1 MSAVGYASIPV
12 TLSFANAAKAVQSQL
27 KPQLDKLAK
36 DAAAGIDKNVGSA
49 VDAASKKVERARQ
62 REQKAT
68 EAATQAESKLK
79 AETEKREGA
88 LKRVETATLNLEMAQ
103 RKSTDAVAKAQGEY
117 DKLVSSG
124 TASAEQLAAA
134 ERKIADARDK
144 GKADVLKRET
154 QLDNAR
160 SALTTQ
166 TQRVADAEVKMASA
180 KDKAAGASERVL
192 SATKQ
197 LDEAQAQAERSSKGL
212 SGALASMGDAAT
224 DAAEK
229 SGGLGQKLM
238 DGFKTVGKGALLGV
252 GAKAGTM
259 VMDGVHTAMS
269 KGFDRLQSIEQAEKM
284 LEGLGHSATTV
295 DTIMDNAMTSV
306 KGTAYGFG
314 EAASM
319 AATFVGAGVKEGDE
333 LTRVLKLVGDTA
345 AITGSDFQE
354 MGSIWTKVAS
364 NQKLSTEEMNQLMD
378 RGLGLLPALQEKYGV
393 TAEEARKMVSEGK
406 ISFEDFASAMEGM
419 VGGSAQKMGETFSGS
434 LSNMNA
440 ALGRFGAKL
449 LEPVFANAPAVFA
462 AVGAAV
468 DELGKKLEPV
478 ITQISEWLAPKMQF
492 LAETVVPMLAD
503 AFLGVI
509 DKLISM
515 GEWVQRNSEW
525 LGPLVAA
532 IGGAVAGFAA
542 VEGAMVAASKAVTL
556 VTNGVKLLTL
566 AMDVNPVVLL
576 IGAIAGLVA
585 GLVYFFKKTE
595 TGQRLWGQF
604 MDSLHQAADWMVST
618 FGPIFEAVGDTVGR
632 VFGTIKDTA
641 GEVFNILFRGD
652 FTGGGKLFGLGDES
666 SGTVDFLFR
675 VRDAAVTVKDGV
687 VAAFQWMQ
695 DKWAEFSTG
704 VGQFYE
710 TWIAPVWE
718 AFQVATVVLST
729 VVAGEWQKIGDSAQ
743 SMWGVVSP
751 IFGFFLQGW
760 QVLSEGVAAIG
771 STVIEAVWL
780 SIQAAAQAMWDV
792 LQGVFEQIKIG
803 FQIVGDVLQ
812 SVWEN
817 VIAPVFGLFRDGA
830 GLTADILTGNFDN
843 IGNRFQ
849 SMGDHLHQV
858 VTGPI
863 SVAKDIFV
871 ALVTAMGRT
880 MDNFKATAAQ
890 AVAGVVAKMQEMVG
904 VLKRI
909 PDQVRQIFANAG
921 HWLVDSGRQ
930 MIQGFIDGISSMAG
944 AVGRAVSS
952 VIPHNLGGLVGFSGG
967 GLAGFAEGGVLPD
980 VPGVSRQ
987 VRDPILGVNSG
998 GVPVARV
1005 EPGEFIVN
1013 REATAKHL
1021 PLLRAINSGR
1031 INPAQ
1036 GDLGLPRYAN
1046 GGVVS
1051 ARQLLAFAG
1060 GQRVNGQQAPCSLE
1074 GIPYVW
1080 GGGLLA
1086 NWGDCSGA
1094 MSGLAALAAGVS
1106 VAGRKFATGTEG
1118 QWLGSN
1124 GFTRGTSSGRNAFE
1138 IGYFNGG
1145 PYGGHTAGTIF
1156 DENGVATNVEMGGG
1170 RGNGQIGGRAAGS
1183 RHSQFTDRY
1192 FINLPAA
1199 AGGAAQ
1205 VVSTSVDGV
1214 TLAAVPEKS
1223 MGSAKT
1229 YQIDWGTASQLGSKY
1244 DTDTHRDA
1252 ALREYLNRRAKVYDT
1267 GGILP
1272 TGGVAVN
1279 LGKPELVFPA
1289 QATTAML
1296 QMARQTPQ
1304 FAAAMEQLSAAAPEL
1319 AAAVDKF
1326 TDLDYGVI
1334 AEEMT
1339 AAWRNED
1346 FGYGE
1351 LARAIGDEAAER
1363 VVTELAFIG
1372 DQIRDMQDGSNIRAY
1387 LADLRPSEAVGL
1399 ADQAGQIVGVKGIN
1413 STFGGVAKAY
1423 ESLQDAAV
1431 MQVDAADAV
1440 TQSEKNLADARKQQ
1454 AEMLKEAGAD
1464 PELSTKT
1471 QRKLE
1476 DSERKLAEAR
1486 KTGDPKKIADAE
1498 RGLARTRE
1506 DAQAE
1511 LEKSGVKN
1519 ADQLVKASE
1528 AVTAAEQDH
1537 EKALGVVQMA
1547 ARATGQAQIAMALEV
1562 AEMVVKIGKQLCEL
1576 ANKITTWIS
1585 GIRTQT
1591 RAAVWELT
1599 KSWSELAGVV
1609 DQHRGMVAQL
1619 QMQLV
1624 TAALDVIG
1632 KSMEM
1637 RTAQVDVVRAQLE
1650 GAKNVA
1656 EAEAALQGERD
1667 KVMGKQKWNF
1677 RDMSLEYDRFR
1688 QGYRDGINEQIAGMS
1703 QLSVQER
1710 DRIMATIGGVGRLSE
1725 EERARLAD
1733 AVAGISDLSAEE
1745 RARIVNAINGNGELT
1760 AADRARLSAA
1770 IAGMAELSSEERAR
1784 MQSALTGIGSVSAR
1798 ERDRITAAM
1807 DGLVTL
1813 TAEERARLS
1822 ASVAG
1827 MSELSERE
1835 RARVMVSLNGVGQ
1848 LADEERDRVRQ
1859 AVRSF
1864 DDLTAGE
1871 RERINAALA
1880 GVGEL
1885 TAGERSR
1892 VANAI
1897 ANMSDLSAEESE
1909 RIIRAI
1915 NGVSE
1920 VAQEERLRV
1929 AAALTGI
1936 GSIHGKQEDLTSQI
1950 IANADREGLA
1960 AQLSLDAKLAAQK
1973 AADDAYIASVNGR
1986 EVGERE
1992 LHQMYKLQLAEQLVG
2007 EQAFQ
2012 ALKDASLDKQLEW
2025 QARVDK
2031 AAQLGL
2037 EAELKA
2043 RAVVTP
2049 EILALQR
2056 EVYAAEFAQQKSIL
2070 DAQIKGIEA
2079 TFAQQQ
2085 ALVTMGRLQED
2096 LVRQQAELD
2105 RLSGQTMGM
2114 NQGQAIVME
2123 EIARLEAQNAE
2134 IMGKRNSAGAK
2145 ARNALGRMFDW
2156 NGDGNRGRNTWSV
2169 ERKQYDAQIAANNAQ
2184 IEELKKSQYASGA
2197 FTPAQQ
2203 REIDKATKLAAKY
2216 FAQGNE
2222 AAAKAALQA
2231 SPLGN
2236 AQRTLEVSATNKRI
2250 TDWEKQQRDLQRE
2263 QQDMLAEFKKNT
2275 QVIPLQWR
2283 SQELESRE
2291 SAQRYAADALRSEN
2305 AGVRD
2310 ALATLSRLE
2319 ESNAAELKQLR
2330 EKPTVVNLTVPGPRD
2345 GVTTIGEME
2354 DALVTLAD
2362 ELGATRTDVK
2372 RLNEAQRTSASDRV
2386 RAAIGR
2392 Y

>member
-1 MSAVGYASIPV
+1 MSAVGYASMPV

-62 REQKAT
+62 RETKAT

-88 LKRVETATLNLEMAQ
+88 LKRVEAATLNLETAQ
-103 RKSTDAVAKAQGEY
+103 RKSADAVAKAQAEY

-166 TQRVADAEVKMASA
+166 TQRVADAEVKLKGA
-180 KDKAAGASERVL
+180 KEKAAGASERVL

-212 SGALASMGDAAT
+212 SGALASMGDAASA
-224 DAAEK
+224 AAEK
-229 SGGLGQKLM
+229 SGGFLRSLGRGIGK
-238 DGFKTVGKGALLGV
+238 VGGLAAALAGLSGAV
-252 GAKAGTM
+252 GTM
-259 VMDGVHTAMS
+259 QAGFAKVTSIEDTTASLGILMGSAEQATKVMDSLQESNQGTPYSFDAWADAGKNLIAFGVEADKVSDIVT
-269 KGFDRLQSIEQAEKM
+269 
-284 LEGLGHSATTV
+284 GL
-295 DTIMDNAMTSV
+295 
-306 KGTAYGFG
+306 G
-314 EAASM
+314 EAASASGKGEDALNSM
-319 AATFVGAGVKEGDE
+319 ASAFGKAAASGKISMDTINSLAEGGVQG
-333 LTRVLKLVGDTA
+333 L
-345 AITGSDFQE
+345 AIMANHYGVT
-354 MGSIWTKVAS
+354 
-364 NQKLSTEEMNQLMD
+364 TEEMQKKISS
-378 RGLGLLPALQEKYGV
+378 GAIEA
-393 TAEEARKMVSEGK
+393 AEGIDILTKGILEGSEG
-406 ISFEDFASAMEGM
+406 IAGEIASMSG
-419 VGGSAQKMGETFSGS
+419 VMGQMAETTSGRIT
-434 LSNMNA
+434 NMKAAFNNA
-440 ALGRFGAKL
+440 AKAMFEEINPLIGALALKL
-449 LEPVFANAPAVFA
+449 TDFTYVSIDVFKEQLVPAIKEVVDA
-462 AVGAAV
+462 MKAV
-468 DELGKKLEPV
+468 
-478 ITQISEWLAPKMQF
+478 
-492 LAETVVPMLAD
+492 
-503 AFLGVI
+503 
-509 DKLISM
+509 
-515 GEWVQRNSEW
+515 GEWVSRNSDW
-525 LGPLVAA
+525 LGALAVSVGTLVGAYKLLVLQQEIMAA
-532 IGGAVAGFAA
+532 GGFVQWVA
-542 VEGAMVAASKAVTL
+542 KAVLQTNLWTVATNAQAAAQKALNL
-556 VTNGVKLLTL
+556 VMN
-566 AMDVNPVVLL
+566 ANPIMLVVT
-576 IGAIAGLVA
+576 AIAALTA
-585 GLVYFFKKTE
+585 GLVYFFTQTE
-595 TGQRLWGQF
+595 TGQRLWAQF
-604 MDSLHQAADWMVST
+604 TQFLQSAFQSASDAVVDAITWLIVKWNEAQQAWDAASAAMRAAADWLRDKFNEVITSIVLKFIEWQNNVNQVITVIKALFQQFADKVRESSNQAVSYVREIP
-618 FGPIFEAVGDTVGR
+618 GK
-632 VFGTIKDTA
+632 IKDA
-641 GEVFNILFRGD
+641 F
-652 FTGGGKLFGLGDES
+652 
-666 SGTVDFLFR
+666 SGAR
-675 VRDAAVTVKDGV
+675 
-687 VAAFQWMQ
+687 
-695 DKWAEFSTG
+695 S
-704 VGQFYE
+704 
-710 TWIAPVWE
+710 
-718 AFQVATVVLST
+718 
-729 VVAGEWQKIGDSAQ
+729 
-743 SMWGVVSP
+743 
-751 IFGFFLQGW
+751 
-760 QVLSEGVAAIG
+760 
-771 STVIEAVWL
+771 
-780 SIQAAAQAMWDV
+780 
-792 LQGVFEQIKIG
+792 
-803 FQIVGDVLQ
+803 
-812 SVWEN
+812 
-817 VIAPVFGLFRDGA
+817 
-830 GLTADILTGNFDN
+830 
-843 IGNRFQ
+843 
-849 SMGDHLHQV
+849 
-858 VTGPI
+858 
-863 SVAKDIFV
+863 
-871 ALVTAMGRT
+871 
-880 MDNFKATAAQ
+880 
-890 AVAGVVAKMQEMVG
+890 
-904 VLKRI
+904 
-909 PDQVRQIFANAG
+909 
-921 HWLVDSGRQ
+921 WLVDSGRQ
-930 MIQGFIDGISSMAG
+930 MIQGLIDGIQSMAG
-944 AVGRAVSS
+944 RVGDAVRWVVPDS
-952 VIPHNLGGLVGFSGG
+952 VERFIPGLHFGGVVP
-967 GLAGFAEGGVLPD
+967 GFARGGVLPD
-980 VPGVSRQ
+980 VPGIPRSA
-987 VRDPILGVNSG
+987 RDPILGVDGG

-1013 REATAKHL
+1013 REDTAKHL

-1036 GDLGLPRYAN
+1036 GDLGLPRFAN

-1051 ARQLLAFAG
+1051 ARQLLAFAD
-1060 GQRVNGQQAPCSLE
+1060 GQRVNGQQAPRSLE

-1118 QWLGSN
+1118 QWLGAN

-1138 IGYFNGG
+1138 IGYFNDSSRW
-1145 PYGGHTAGTIF
+1145 GGHTAGTIF
-1156 DENGVATNVEMGGG
+1156 DENGKAVNVEMGGG

-1183 RHSQFTDRY
+1183 RHPQFTDRY
-1192 FINLPAA
+1192 YINLPAA
-1199 AGGAAQ
+1199 AGAAVGAAAAE
-1205 VVSTSVDGV
+1205 VLSTSVEGV
-1214 TLAAVPEKS
+1214 TVAAPEKS
-1223 MGSAKT
+1223 LRQAKT
-1229 YQIDWGTASQLGSKY
+1229 YQIDWGTASQLASKY

-1252 ALREYLNRRAKVYDT
+1252 ALREYLSRRAKVYDT

-1279 LGKPELVFPA
+1279 LGKPELIFPA
-1289 QATTAML
+1289 EATTAML

-1304 FAAAMEQLSAAAPEL
+1304 FAQAMEQLAAAAPQL

-1334 AEEMT
+1334 AEEVT

-1363 VVTELAFIG
+1363 IVTEIAFIG
-1372 DQIRDMQDGSNIRAY
+1372 DQIRDMQDGSNMRAY
-1387 LADLRPSEAVGL
+1387 LANMRPSEAVGL
-1399 ADQAGQIVGVKGIN
+1399 ADQVGQLVGIKSIG
-1413 STFGGVAKAY
+1413 STFGGVAKGY
-1423 ESLQDAAV
+1423 EALQDAAV

-1440 TQSEKNLADARKQQ
+1440 TQAEKNLTDARREY
-1454 AEMLKEAGAD
+1454 AEMLKEAGGD
-1464 PELSTKT
+1464 PEVSVKT
-1471 QRKLE
+1471 TRKIE
-1476 DSERKLAEAR
+1476 DAERKLKEAKEAPR
-1486 KTGDPKKIADAE
+1486 AKNDKDGSAQAKKIADAE
-1498 RGLARTRE
+1498 RNLSRVRE
-1506 DAQAE
+1506 DAAAE
-1511 LEKSGVKN
+1511 LEKNGVKN

-1528 AVTAAEQDH
+1528 AVTAAEQER

-1562 AEMVVKIGKQLCEL
+1562 AEMVINIGKKIWDVVVKI
-1576 ANKITTWIS
+1576 ADWINN
-1585 GIRTQT
+1585 IRIQT
-1591 RAAVWELT
+1591 RTAVWELT
-1599 KSWSELAGVV
+1599 KSWSELTGVV
-1609 DQHRGMVAQL
+1609 DQHRDMVAQL

-1624 TAALDVIG
+1624 NAALDVIG

-1688 QGYRDGINEQIAGMS
+1688 QGYRDGINEQIAGMA

-1710 DRIMATIGGVGRLSE
+1710 DRIMATIGGVGRLSD
-1725 EERARLAD
+1725 EERARLVD
-1733 AVAGISDLSAEE
+1733 AVAGMSDLTVEE
-1745 RARIVNAINGNGELT
+1745 RERIVAAINGNGELT

-1770 IAGMAELSSEERAR
+1770 IAGMTDLSAADRER
-1784 MQSALTGIGSVSAR
+1784 MQSALTGIGSVTAR
-1798 ERDRITAAM
+1798 ERDRILSAM

-1848 LADEERDRVRQ
+1848 LTEGERDRVRQ
-1859 AVRSF
+1859 AVGSF

-1871 RERINAALA
+1871 RERINSALA
-1880 GVGEL
+1880 GVGTL
-1885 TAGERSR
+1885 TVEERAR

-1897 ANMSDLSAEESE
+1897 AGMSGLSEEERE
-1909 RIIRAI
+1909 RIIRAV

-1929 AAALTGI
+1929 VAALTGI
-1936 GSIHGKQEDLTSQI
+1936 GSIHGKEQDLTRQI
-1950 IANADREGLA
+1950 VANADKEGLA
-1960 AQLSLDAKLAAQK
+1960 AKLGLDAKLAAQK

-2012 ALKDASLDKQLEW
+2012 NLKDASLDAQLEW
-2025 QARVDK
+2025 QRRVDK

-2037 EAELKA
+2037 EHELKA
-2043 RAVVTP
+2043 RAAVTP

-2085 ALVTMGRLQED
+2085 ALVSMGRLQED
-2096 LVRQQAELD
+2096 LIRQQAELD

-2123 EIARLEAQNAE
+2123 EIARLQKENAE
-2134 IMGKRNSAGAK
+2134 ILGKRNSAAAG
-2145 ARNALGRMFDW
+2145 ARNFFGRIAPNSSW
-2156 NGDGNRGRNTWSV
+2156 GR
-2169 ERKQYDAQIAANNAQ
+2169 ERAQYDAAIAANNRQ
-2184 IEELKKSQYASGA
+2184 IEELKKSQYAKGA

-2203 REIDKATKLAAKY
+2203 RQIDAATKLAAKY

-2236 AQRTLEVSATNKRI
+2236 AQRSLEVNKTLSRI

-2263 QQDMLAEFKKNT
+2263 QKDMLAEFKKNT
-2275 QVIPLQWR
+2275 QIMPLQWR

-2291 SAQRYAADALRSEN
+2291 SAQRYAADALRSDN

-2330 EKPTVVNLTVPGPRD
+2330 EKPRVVNVTVPGPRD

-2354 DALVTLAD
+2354 DALVALAG
-2362 ELGATRTDVK
+2362 ELGVTRTDVK
-2372 RLNEAQRTSASDRV
+2372 RLNEARRTSASDRV

-2392 Y
+2392 

>member
-27 KPQLDKLAK
+27 KPQLDKLSK

-62 REQKAT
+62 RETKAA
-68 EAATQAESKLK
+68 EAATAAESKYH
-79 AETEKREGA
+79 AETVKREGV
-88 LKRVETATLNLEMAQ
+88 LKRVTAATLDLEMAQ
-103 RKSTDAVAKAQGEY
+103 RKSADAVAKAQGEY

-212 SGALASMGDAAT
+212 SGALASMGDAAA

-238 DGFKTVGKGALLGV
+238 DGFKTMGKGALLGV

-259 VMDGVHTAMS
+259 VMDGVHTAIS
-269 KGFDRLQSIEQAEKM
+269 KGMDRLGAIEQAETM
-284 LEGLGHSATTV
+284 LKGLGHDAASV
-295 DTIMDNAMTSV
+295 KSIMDSAAESVDGTSF
-306 KGTAYGFG
+306 GLG
-314 EAASM
+314 EAAGL
-319 AATFVGAGVKEGDE
+319 AATFSAAGVKEGDE

-345 AITGSDFQE
+345 AITGSDLGE
-354 MGSIWTKVAS
+354 VGSIWAKVAA
-364 NQKLSTEEMNQLMD
+364 NGKLSTEEMNQLLD
-378 RGLGLLPALQEKYGV
+378 RQLGLLPALQEHYGKSADEV
-393 TAEEARKMVSEGK
+393 RKMVTEGK
-406 ISFEDFASAMEGM
+406 VSFEDFADVMDEM
-419 VGGSAQKMGETFSGS
+419 VGGSAVTMGNTFSAS
-434 LSNMNA
+434 FKNMQS
-440 ALGRFGAKL
+440 ALGRVGATLLTPVFQNAPPIFNAVKDAL
-449 LEPVFANAPAVFA
+449 KELQAELEPVMEQVAARMAPA
-462 AVGAAV
+462 
-468 DELGKKLEPV
+468 
-478 ITQISEWLAPKMQF
+478 MQF
-492 LAETVVPMLAD
+492 IAETVVPSLVD
-503 AFLGVI
+503 GLLGVV
-509 DKLISM
+509 DKLIAM

-525 LGPLVAA
+525 LGPLAVAVGSAATFVAMFNGALGAALGTIGAAVKAFQLLSGAMALVAA
-532 IGGAVAGFAA
+532 NPIVATIAA
-542 VEGAMVAASKAVTL
+542 ITGLTAAL
-556 VTNGVKLLTL
+556 
-566 AMDVNPVVLL
+566 M
-576 IGAIAGLVA
+576 
-585 GLVYFFKKTE
+585 YFFKKTE

-604 MDSLHQAADWMVST
+604 MDSLHRAADWMVST

-760 QVLSEGVAAIG
+760 QVLSDGVAAIG

-780 SIQAAAQAMWDV
+780 SIQAAAQAMWAV

-803 FQIVGDVLQ
+803 FQLVGDVLR
-812 SVWEN
+812 SVWDN
-817 VIAPVFGLFRDGA
+817 MIAPVFGILREGA
-830 GLTADILTGNFDN
+830 GLTADILTGNFVN
-843 IGNRFQ
+843 IGNRFE
-849 SMGDHLHQV
+849 SMGEHLRTIV
-858 VTGPI
+858 MGPI
-863 SVAKDIFV
+863 TVAKDTFLGLIS
-871 ALVTAMGRT
+871 AMGKT
-880 MDNFKATAAQ
+880 MENFKATAAR

-944 AVGRAVSS
+944 SVAHAVTS
-952 VIPHNLGGLVGFSGG
+952 VIPHNLGGLVGLSGG

-987 VRDPILGVNSG
+987 VRDPILGVNSQ

-1013 REATAKHL
+1013 REDTKKHL

-1051 ARQLLAFAG
+1051 ARQLLAFAD
-1060 GQRVNGQQAPCSLE
+1060 GQRVNGQQAPRSLE

-1106 VAGRKFATGTEG
+1106 VVGRKFATGSEG
-1118 QWLGSN
+1118 QWLGAN

-1192 FINLPAA
+1192 FINLPPA

-1205 VVSTSVDGV
+1205 VVSTSVEGV
-1214 TLAAVPEKS
+1214 TLAAAPEKS
-1223 MGSAKT
+1223 LRQAKT
-1229 YQIDWGTASQLGSKY
+1229 YQIDWGTASQLASKY

-1304 FAAAMEQLSAAAPEL
+1304 FAAAMEQLAAVAPEL

-1334 AEEMT
+1334 AEEVT

-1351 LARAIGDEAAER
+1351 LGRAIGDEAAER
-1363 VVTELAFIG
+1363 IVTEIAFIG
-1372 DQIRDMQDGSNIRAY
+1372 DQIRDMQDGSNMRAY
-1387 LADLRPSEAVGL
+1387 LSSMRPSEAVGL
-1399 ADQAGQIVGVKGIN
+1399 ADQVGKLVGIKSIG
-1413 STFGGVAKAY
+1413 STFGGVAKGY
-1423 ESLQDAAV
+1423 EALQDAAV
-1431 MQVDAADAV
+1431 QQVDAADAV
-1440 TQSEKNLADARKQQ
+1440 TQAEKNLTDARREY
-1454 AEMLKEAGAD
+1454 AEMLKEAGGD
-1464 PELSTKT
+1464 PEVSVKT
-1471 QRKLE
+1471 TRKIE
-1476 DSERKLAEAR
+1476 DAERKLKEAKEAPR
-1486 KTGDPKKIADAE
+1486 AKNDKDGSAQAKKIADAE
-1498 RGLARTRE
+1498 RNLSRARE
-1506 DAQAE
+1506 DAAAE
-1511 LEKSGVKN
+1511 LEKNGVKN

-1528 AVTAAEQDH
+1528 AVTAAENER
-1537 EKALGVVQMA
+1537 EKALGVAQMA

-1562 AEMVVKIGKQLCEL
+1562 AEMVINIGK
-1576 ANKITTWIS
+1576 KIWDVVVKVTDWINN
-1585 GIRTQT
+1585 IRIQT
-1591 RAAVWELT
+1591 RTAVWELT
-1599 KSWSELAGVV
+1599 KSWSELTGVV
-1609 DQHRGMVAQL
+1609 DQHRDMVARL

-1688 QGYRDGINEQIAGMS
+1688 QGYRDGINEQIAGMT
-1703 QLSVQER
+1703 Q
-1710 DRIMATIGGVGRLSE
+1710 
-1725 EERARLAD
+1725 
-1733 AVAGISDLSAEE
+1733 LSAEE
-1745 RARIVNAINGNGELT
+1745 RQRIMDT
-1760 AADRARLSAA
+1760 
-1770 IAGMAELSSEERAR
+1770 
-1784 MQSALTGIGSVSAR
+1784 LTGVGSVSAR
-1798 ERDRITAAM
+1798 ERDRIVSAM
-1807 DGLVTL
+1807 DGLVSL
-1813 TAEERARLS
+1813 TAEERARLA

-1848 LADEERDRVRQ
+1848 LTEEERDRVRQ
-1859 AVRSF
+1859 AVGSF

-1885 TAGERSR
+1885 TAGERAR

-1897 ANMSDLSAEESE
+1897 ANMGDLSAEERA
-1909 RIIRAI
+1909 RIVRAI

-1929 AAALTGI
+1929 VAALTGI
-1936 GSIHGKQEDLTSQI
+1936 GSIYGKEQDLTNQI
-1950 IANADREGLA
+1950 VANADKEGLA
-1960 AQLSLDAKLAAQK
+1960 AKLGLDAKLAAQR
-1973 AADDAYIASVNGR
+1973 AADDAYVASVNGR

-2007 EQAFQ
+2007 EEAFKR
-2012 ALKDASLDKQLEW
+2012 LKAASLDAQLEW

-2037 EAELKA
+2037 KHELEA
-2043 RAVVTP
+2043 RAAVTP

-2056 EVYAAEFAQQKSIL
+2056 EVYAAQFAQQKSVL
-2070 DAQIKGIEA
+2070 DAQIKNIEA
-2079 TFAQQQ
+2079 TFAQQH
-2085 ALVTMGRLQED
+2085 ALVSMGRLQED
-2096 LVRQQAELD
+2096 LIRQQAELD

-2123 EIARLEAQNAE
+2123 EIARLQAQNAE

-2156 NGDGNRGRNTWSV
+2156 NGDGNGGRNTWSV

-2184 IEELKKSQYASGA
+2184 MEELKKSQYAGGA

-2203 REIDKATKLAAKY
+2203 RQIDEATKLAAKY

-2222 AAAKAALQA
+2222 SAAKAALQA

-2236 AQRTLEVSATNKRI
+2236 AQRSLEVNKTLTRI
-2250 TDWEKQQRDLQRE
+2250 TDWEAQQRDLTRS
-2263 QQDMLAEFKKNT
+2263 QQDALAEFKKNT
-2275 QVIPLQWR
+2275 QVLPLQWR

-2330 EKPTVVNLTVPGPRD
+2330 EKPTVVNVTVPGPRD

-2354 DALVTLAD
+2354 DALVTLAG

-2372 RLNEAQRTSASDRV
+2372 RLNEASRTSASDRV

>member
-1 MSAVGYASIPV
+1 MSAVGYASMPV

-27 KPQLDKLAK
+27 KPQLDKLSK

-62 REQKAT
+62 RETKAT
-68 EAATQAESKLK
+68 EAATAAESKLK

-88 LKRVETATLNLEMAQ
+88 VKRVETATLNLEIAQ
-103 RKSTDAVAKAQGEY
+103 RKSADAVAKAQGEY

-166 TQRVADAEVKMASA
+166 TQRVADAEVKFTSA
-180 KDKAAGASERVL
+180 KEKAAGASERVL

-212 SGALASMGDAAT
+212 SGALASMGDAAA

-238 DGFKTVGKGALLGV
+238 DGFKTMGKGALLGV
-252 GAKAGTM
+252 GAKAGTA

-284 LEGLGHSATTV
+284 LEGLGHSASTV

-306 KGTAYGFG
+306 KGTAFGFG

-393 TAEEARKMVSEGK
+393 TAEEARKMVTEGK
-406 ISFEDFASAMEGM
+406 ISFEDFAGAMEEM
-419 VGGSAQKMGETFSGS
+419 VGGAAQGMGETFSGS

-449 LEPVFANAPAVFA
+449 LEPVFANAPAVFS

-478 ITQISEWLAPKMQF
+478 ITQISEWLAPKMQY

-525 LGPLVAA
+525 LGPLVAG
-532 IGGAVAGFAA
+532 IGGAVAAFAA
-542 VEGAMVAASKAVTL
+542 VEGVMVAASKAVDL
-556 VTNGVKLLTL
+556 AANSMKLLML
-566 AMDVNPVVLL
+566 AMNANPIMLV
-576 IGAIAGLVA
+576 ISAIAALVA
-585 GLVYFFKKTE
+585 GLTYFFTQTE
-595 TGQRLWGQF
+595 TGQRLWAQF
-604 MDSLHQAADWMVST
+604 TEFLQSAFQSASDAVVDAISWLIVKWNEAQQAWDAASAAMRAAADWLRDKFNEVITSIVLK
-618 FGPIFEAVGDTVGR
+618 FIEWQNNVNQVITV
-632 VFGTIKDTA
+632 IKA
-641 GEVFNILFRGD
+641 
-652 FTGGGKLFGLGDES
+652 LFGSFADKVRES
-666 SGTVDFLFR
+666 S
-675 VRDAAVTVKDGV
+675 
-687 VAAFQWMQ
+687 
-695 DKWAEFSTG
+695 
-704 VGQFYE
+704 
-710 TWIAPVWE
+710 
-718 AFQVATVVLST
+718 
-729 VVAGEWQKIGDSAQ
+729 
-743 SMWGVVSP
+743 
-751 IFGFFLQGW
+751 
-760 QVLSEGVAAIG
+760 
-771 STVIEAVWL
+771 
-780 SIQAAAQAMWDV
+780 
-792 LQGVFEQIKIG
+792 
-803 FQIVGDVLQ
+803 
-812 SVWEN
+812 N
-817 VIAPVFGLFRDGA
+817 
-830 GLTADILTGNFDN
+830 
-843 IGNRFQ
+843 
-849 SMGDHLHQV
+849 
-858 VTGPI
+858 
-863 SVAKDIFV
+863 
-871 ALVTAMGRT
+871 
-880 MDNFKATAAQ
+880 Q
-890 AVAGVVAKMQEMVG
+890 AVSYVRE
-904 VLKRI
+904 I
-909 PDQVRQIFANAG
+909 PGKIKSAFNGARS
-921 HWLVDSGRQ
+921 WLVDSGRQ
-930 MIQGFIDGISSMAG
+930 MIQGLIDGIKSMAG
-944 AVGRAVSS
+944 HVGDAVRWVVPDS
-952 VIPHNLGGLVGFSGG
+952 VERFIPGLHFGGVVP
-967 GLAGFAEGGVLPD
+967 GFARGGVLPD
-980 VPGVSRQ
+980 VPGIPRS
-987 VRDPILGVNSG
+987 VRDPILGVDGG

-1013 REATAKHL
+1013 REDTAKHL

-1051 ARQLLAFAG
+1051 ARQLLAFAD
-1060 GQRVNGQQAPCSLE
+1060 GQRVNGQQAPRSLE

-1106 VAGRKFATGTEG
+1106 VRGRKFATGTEG
-1118 QWLGSN
+1118 QWLGAN

-1145 PYGGHTAGTIF
+1145 PYGGHTSGSIF
-1156 DENGVATNVEMGGG
+1156 DENGKAVNVEMGGG

-1183 RHSQFTDRY
+1183 RHPQYTDRY
-1192 FINLPAA
+1192 YINLPAA
-1199 AGGAAQ
+1199 AGAAVGAAAAE
-1205 VVSTSVDGV
+1205 VLSTSVEGV
-1214 TLAAVPEKS
+1214 TVAAPEKS
-1223 MGSAKT
+1223 LRQAKT
-1229 YQIDWGTASQLGSKY
+1229 YQIDWGTASQLASKY

-1279 LGKPELVFPA
+1279 LGKPELIFPA
-1289 QATTAML
+1289 EATTAML

-1304 FAAAMEQLSAAAPEL
+1304 FAAAMEQLAAAAPQL

-1334 AEEMT
+1334 AEEVT

-1363 VVTELAFIG
+1363 IVTEIAFIG
-1372 DQIRDMQDGSNIRAY
+1372 DQIRDMQDGSNMRAY
-1387 LADLRPSEAVGL
+1387 LANMRPSEAVGL
-1399 ADQAGQIVGVKGIN
+1399 ADQVGQLVGIKSIG
-1413 STFGGVAKAY
+1413 STFGGVAKGY
-1423 ESLQDAAV
+1423 EALQDAAV

-1440 TQSEKNLADARKQQ
+1440 TQAEKNLTDARREY
-1454 AEMLKEAGAD
+1454 AEMLKEAGGD
-1464 PELSTKT
+1464 PEVSVKT
-1471 QRKLE
+1471 TRKIE
-1476 DSERKLAEAR
+1476 DAERKLKEAKEAPR
-1486 KTGDPKKIADAE
+1486 AKNDKDGSAQAKKIADAE
-1498 RGLARTRE
+1498 RNLSRVRE
-1506 DAQAE
+1506 DAAAE
-1511 LEKSGVKN
+1511 LEKNGVKN

-1528 AVTAAEQDH
+1528 AVTAAEQER

-1547 ARATGQAQIAMALEV
+1547 AQATGQAQIAMALEV
-1562 AEMVVKIGKQLCEL
+1562 AEMVINIGKKIWDVVVKI
-1576 ANKITTWIS
+1576 TDWINN
-1585 GIRTQT
+1585 IRIQT
-1591 RAAVWELT
+1591 RTAVWELT
-1599 KSWSELAGVV
+1599 KSWSELTGVV
-1609 DQHRGMVAQL
+1609 DQHRDMVAQL

-1624 TAALDVIG
+1624 NAALDVIG

-1637 RTAQVDVVRAQLE
+1637 RTAQVDVVRAQLQ

-1656 EAEAALQGERD
+1656 EAEGALQAERD

-1688 QGYRDGINEQIAGMS
+1688 QGYRDGINEQIAGMA

-1710 DRIMATIGGVGRLSE
+1710 DRIMATIGGVGRLSD
-1725 EERARLAD
+1725 EERARLVD
-1733 AVAGISDLSAEE
+1733 AVSGMSDLTVEE
-1745 RARIVNAINGNGELT
+1745 RERIMAAINGNGELT

-1770 IAGMAELSSEERAR
+1770 IAGMADLSSEERAR
-1784 MQSALTGIGSVSAR
+1784 MQAALTGIGSVTAR
-1798 ERDRITAAM
+1798 ERDRILSAM

-1848 LADEERDRVRQ
+1848 LTEGERDRVRQ
-1859 AVRSF
+1859 AVGSF

-1871 RERINAALA
+1871 RERINSALA
-1880 GVGEL
+1880 GVGTL
-1885 TAGERSR
+1885 TVEERAR

-1897 ANMSDLSAEESE
+1897 AGMSGLSEEERE
-1909 RIIRAI
+1909 RIIRAV

-1929 AAALTGI
+1929 VAALTGI
-1936 GSIHGKQEDLTSQI
+1936 GSIHGKEQDLTRQI
-1950 IANADREGLA
+1950 VANADKEGLA
-1960 AQLSLDAKLAAQK
+1960 AKLGLDAKLAAQK

-2012 ALKDASLDKQLEW
+2012 NLKDASLDAQLEW
-2025 QARVDK
+2025 QRRVDK

-2037 EAELKA
+2037 EHELKA
-2043 RAVVTP
+2043 RAAVTP

-2085 ALVTMGRLQED
+2085 ALVSMGRLQED
-2096 LVRQQAELD
+2096 LIRQQAELD
-2105 RLSGQTMGM
+2105 RLSGQTLGM

-2134 IMGKRNSAGAK
+2134 IMGKRNSAGAG
-2145 ARNALGRMFDW
+2145 ARNFFGRMFDW
-2156 NGDGNRGRNTWSV
+2156 NGDGNGGRNTWSV

-2184 IEELKKSQYASGA
+2184 IEELKRSQYASGA

-2236 AQRTLEVSATNKRI
+2236 AQRSLEVNKTLTRI
-2250 TDWEKQQRDLQRE
+2250 TDWESKQRDLARS
-2263 QQDMLAEFKKNT
+2263 QQDALAEFKKNT
-2275 QVIPLQWR
+2275 QLLPLQWR
-2283 SQELESRE
+2283 SQEMESRE

-2305 AGVRD
+2305 DGVRD

-2330 EKPTVVNLTVPGPRD
+2330 EKPRVVNLTVPGPRD

-2354 DALVTLAD
+2354 DALVALAG
-2362 ELGATRTDVK
+2362 ELGVTRTDVK
-2372 RLNEAQRTSASDRV
+2372 RLNEARRTSASDRV

-2392 Y
+2392 M

>member
-49 VDAASKKVERARQ
+49 AEQAAAKVKRARENEEKATRSVIRAKQDEERQAEKVVKAKNAEERAEQALARA
-62 REQKAT
+62 REDASGKAAAAEEKLNKVRGDSQATT
-68 EAATQAESKLK
+68 EQI
-79 AETEKREGA
+79 
-88 LKRVETATLNLEMAQ
+88 
-103 RKSTDAVAKAQGEY
+103 
-117 DKLVSSG
+117 
-124 TASAEQLAAA
+124 AAA
-134 ERKIADARDK
+134 EREYQRALQDIDADIAKKTDALADAR
-144 GKADVLKRET
+144 GRVLVET
-154 QLDNAR
+154 RKLE
-160 SALTTQ
+160 
-166 TQRVADAEVKMASA
+166 DAETNASRA
-180 KDKAAGASERVL
+180 QQKAEEASERVTAALKQQDEHQQLAIRSGRDLAGMLDSMRDAAGRAAGKIGEFAQKHQVQAGIIAGGIGALGKNMADYASEAEQSYGAVESIFAGHADQIVAKSQEAAHQVGL
-192 SATKQ
+192 SGREYRELASTTGAMLKNMGMPMDEVSGKTQDLVALGADLAATFGGPTKDAVDAIGS
-197 LDEAQAQAERSSKGL
+197 LLRGEADPIERYGVSIKKADVNARLAAKGL
-212 SGALASMGDAAT
+212 SDLEGEAL
-224 DAAEK
+224 K
-229 SGGLGQKLM
+229 
-238 DGFKTVGKGALLGV
+238 
-252 GAKAGTM
+252 
-259 VMDGVHTAMS
+259 
-269 KGFDRLQSIEQAEKM
+269 QAEAQELLAM
-284 LEGLGHSATTV
+284 LTEQ
-295 DTIMDNAMTSV
+295 
-306 KGTAYGFG
+306 TADAQGQFAR
-314 EAASM
+314 E
-319 AATFVGAGVKEGDE
+319 T
-333 LTRVLKLVGDTA
+333 DTA
-345 AITGSDFQE
+345 AHKQQ
-354 MGSIWTKVAS
+354 VATAAIDDARE
-364 NQKLSTEEMNQLMD
+364 KIGTL
-378 RGLGLLPALQEKYGV
+378 LLPIM
-393 TAEEARKMVSEGK
+393 AE
-406 ISFEDFASAMEGM
+406 AMEKA
-419 VGGSAQKMGETFSGS
+419 AQVAGVIAEHPQ
-434 LSNMNA
+434 L
-440 ALGRFGAKL
+440 
-449 LEPVFANAPAVFA
+449 FA
-462 AVGAAV
+462 AIAA
-468 DELGKKLEPV
+468 
-478 ITQISEWLAPKMQF
+478 
-492 LAETVVPMLAD
+492 
-503 AFLGVI
+503 
-509 DKLISM
+509 
-515 GEWVQRNSEW
+515 
-525 LGPLVAA
+525 
-532 IGGAVAGFAA
+532 
-542 VEGAMVAASKAVTL
+542 
-556 VTNGVKLLTL
+556 
-566 AMDVNPVVLL
+566 
-576 IGAIAGLVA
+576 AIAGLAGSVVVIAQVTKAVEGLSVA
-585 GLVYFFKKTE
+585 FKILGPALTGPWGPLIAALTAVVGALTWFFTQTE
-595 TGQRLWGQF
+595 TGQRLWAQF
-604 MDSLHQAADWMVST
+604 TQFLQDAFQAASDAVVDAITWLIVKWNEAQQAWDAASAAMRAAADWLRDKFNEVITSIVLK
-618 FGPIFEAVGDTVGR
+618 FIEWQNNVNQVITV
-632 VFGTIKDTA
+632 IKA
-641 GEVFNILFRGD
+641 
-652 FTGGGKLFGLGDES
+652 LFGSFADKVRES
-666 SGTVDFLFR
+666 S
-675 VRDAAVTVKDGV
+675 
-687 VAAFQWMQ
+687 
-695 DKWAEFSTG
+695 S
-704 VGQFYE
+704 
-710 TWIAPVWE
+710 
-718 AFQVATVVLST
+718 
-729 VVAGEWQKIGDSAQ
+729 
-743 SMWGVVSP
+743 
-751 IFGFFLQGW
+751 
-760 QVLSEGVAAIG
+760 
-771 STVIEAVWL
+771 
-780 SIQAAAQAMWDV
+780 
-792 LQGVFEQIKIG
+792 
-803 FQIVGDVLQ
+803 
-812 SVWEN
+812 
-817 VIAPVFGLFRDGA
+817 
-830 GLTADILTGNFDN
+830 
-843 IGNRFQ
+843 
-849 SMGDHLHQV
+849 
-858 VTGPI
+858 
-863 SVAKDIFV
+863 
-871 ALVTAMGRT
+871 
-880 MDNFKATAAQ
+880 Q
-890 AVAGVVAKMQEMVG
+890 AVSYVRE
-904 VLKRI
+904 I
-909 PDQVRQIFANAG
+909 PGKIKSAFNGARS
-921 HWLVDSGRQ
+921 WLVDSGRQ
-930 MIQGFIDGISSMAG
+930 MIQGLIDGIKSMAG
-944 AVGRAVSS
+944 HVGDAVRWVVPDS
-952 VIPHNLGGLVGFSGG
+952 VERFIPGLHFGGVVP
-967 GLAGFAEGGVLPD
+967 GFARGGVLPD
-980 VPGVSRQ
+980 VPGIPRS
-987 VRDPILGVNSG
+987 VRDPILGVDGG

-1013 REATAKHL
+1013 REDTAKHL

-1051 ARQLLAFAG
+1051 ARQLLAFAD
-1060 GQRVNGQQAPCSLE
+1060 GQRVNGQQAPRSLE

-1106 VAGRKFATGTEG
+1106 VVGRKFATGTEG
-1118 QWLGSN
+1118 QWLGAN

-1214 TLAAVPEKS
+1214 TLAAAPEKS
-1223 MGSAKT
+1223 LRQAKT
-1229 YQIDWGTASQLGSKY
+1229 YQIDWGTASQLASKY

-1279 LGKPELVFPA
+1279 LGKPELIFPA
-1289 QATTAML
+1289 EATTAML

-1304 FAAAMEQLSAAAPEL
+1304 FAAAMEQLAAAAPQL

-1334 AEEMT
+1334 AEEVT

-1363 VVTELAFIG
+1363 IVTEIAFIG
-1372 DQIRDMQDGSNIRAY
+1372 DQIRDMQDGSNMRAY
-1387 LADLRPSEAVGL
+1387 LSSMRPSEAVGL
-1399 ADQAGQIVGVKGIN
+1399 ADQVGKLVGIKSIG
-1413 STFGGVAKAY
+1413 STFGGVAKGY
-1423 ESLQDAAV
+1423 EALQDAAV
-1431 MQVDAADAV
+1431 QQVDAADAV
-1440 TQSEKNLADARKQQ
+1440 TQAEKNLTDARREY
-1454 AEMLKEAGAD
+1454 AEMLKEAGGD
-1464 PELSTKT
+1464 PEVSVKT
-1471 QRKLE
+1471 TRKIE
-1476 DSERKLAEAR
+1476 DAERKLKEAKEAPR
-1486 KTGDPKKIADAE
+1486 AKNDKDGSAQAKKIADAE
-1498 RGLARTRE
+1498 RNLSRVRE
-1506 DAQAE
+1506 DAAAE
-1511 LEKSGVKN
+1511 LEKNGVKN

-1528 AVTAAEQDH
+1528 AVTAAENER
-1537 EKALGVVQMA
+1537 EKALGVAQMA

-1562 AEMVVKIGKQLCEL
+1562 AEMVINIGK
-1576 ANKITTWIS
+1576 KIWDVVVKVTDWINN
-1585 GIRTQT
+1585 IRIQT
-1591 RAAVWELT
+1591 RTAVWELT
-1599 KSWSELAGVV
+1599 KSWSELTGVV
-1609 DQHRGMVAQL
+1609 DQHRSMVAEL

-1624 TAALDVIG
+1624 NAAIEVVS
-1632 KSMEM
+1632 KSMDA

-1688 QGYRDGINEQIAGMS
+1688 QGYRDGINEQIAGMA

-1710 DRIMATIGGVGRLSE
+1710 DRIMATIGGVGRLSD
-1725 EERARLAD
+1725 EERARLVD
-1733 AVAGISDLSAEE
+1733 AVAGMSDLTVEE
-1745 RARIVNAINGNGELT
+1745 RERIVAAINGNGELT

-1770 IAGMAELSSEERAR
+1770 IAGMTDLSAADRER
-1784 MQSALTGIGSVSAR
+1784 MQSALTGIGSVTAR
-1798 ERDRITAAM
+1798 ERDRILSAM

-1848 LADEERDRVRQ
+1848 LTEEERDRVRQ
-1859 AVRSF
+1859 AVGSF

-1871 RERINAALA
+1871 RERINSALA
-1880 GVGEL
+1880 GVGTL
-1885 TAGERSR
+1885 TVEERAR

-1897 ANMSDLSAEESE
+1897 ANMGDLSAEERA
-1909 RIIRAI
+1909 RIVRAI

-1929 AAALTGI
+1929 VAALTGI
-1936 GSIHGKQEDLTSQI
+1936 GSIHGKEDDLTRQI
-1950 IANADREGLA
+1950 VANADREGLA
-1960 AQLSLDAKLAAQK
+1960 AKLGLDAKLAAQK
-1973 AADDAYIASVNGR
+1973 AADDAYVASVNGR
-1986 EVGERE
+1986 EVGEKE

-2012 ALKDASLDKQLEW
+2012 NLKDASLDAQLEW
-2025 QARVDK
+2025 QRRVDK

-2037 EAELKA
+2037 ESELKA

-2085 ALVTMGRLQED
+2085 ALVSMGRLQED
-2096 LVRQQAELD
+2096 LLRQQAELD

-2134 IMGKRNSAGAK
+2134 IMGKRNSAGAG
-2145 ARNALGRMFDW
+2145 ARNFFGRMFDW
-2156 NGDGNRGRNTWSV
+2156 NGDGNGGRNTWSV

-2184 IEELKKSQYASGA
+2184 IEELKRSQYASGA

-2236 AQRTLEVSATNKRI
+2236 AQRSLEVNKTLSRI
-2250 TDWEKQQRDLQRE
+2250 TDWESKQRDLARS
-2263 QQDMLAEFKKNT
+2263 QQDALAEFKKNT
-2275 QVIPLQWR
+2275 QVLPLQWR
-2283 SQELESRE
+2283 SQELGSRE
-2291 SAQRYAADALRSEN
+2291 SAQRYAADALRTEN

-2330 EKPTVVNLTVPGPRD
+2330 EKPRVVNLTVPGPRD

-2354 DALVTLAD
+2354 DAIVALAG
-2362 ELGATRTDVK
+2362 ELGVTRTDVK
-2372 RLNEAQRTSASDRV
+2372 RLNEASRTSASDRV

-2392 Y
+2392 G

>member
-27 KPQLDKLAK
+27 KPQLDKLSK

-49 VDAASKKVERARQ
+49 AEQAAAKVKRARENEEKATRSVIRAKQDEERQAEKVVKAKNAEERAEQALARA
-62 REQKAT
+62 REDASGKAAAAEEKLNKVRSDSQATT
-68 EAATQAESKLK
+68 EQI
-79 AETEKREGA
+79 
-88 LKRVETATLNLEMAQ
+88 
-103 RKSTDAVAKAQGEY
+103 
-117 DKLVSSG
+117 
-124 TASAEQLAAA
+124 AAA
-134 ERKIADARDK
+134 EREYQRALQDIDADIAKKTDALADAR
-144 GKADVLKRET
+144 GRVLVET
-154 QLDNAR
+154 RKLE
-160 SALTTQ
+160 
-166 TQRVADAEVKMASA
+166 DAETNASRA
-180 KDKAAGASERVL
+180 QQKAEEASERVTAAL
-192 SATKQ
+192 KQQDEHQQLATRSGRDLAGM
-197 LDEAQAQAERSSKGL
+197 LDSMRDAAGRAAGKIGDFAQKHQVQAGIIAGGIGALGKNVADYASEAEQSYGAVESIFAGHADQIVAKSQEAAQQVGL
-212 SGALASMGDAAT
+212 SGREYRELASTTGAMLKNMGMPMD
-224 DAAEK
+224 EV
-229 SGGLGQKLM
+229 SGKTQDLVALGADL
-238 DGFKTVGKGALLGV
+238 
-252 GAKAGTM
+252 
-259 VMDGVHTAMS
+259 
-269 KGFDRLQSIEQAEKM
+269 
-284 LEGLGHSATTV
+284 
-295 DTIMDNAMTSV
+295 
-306 KGTAYGFG
+306 
-314 EAASM
+314 
-319 AATFVGAGVKEGDE
+319 AATFGGPTKDAVDAIGSLLRGEADPIERYGVSIKKADVNARLAAKGLGDLEGEALKQAEAQE
-333 LTRVLKLVGDTA
+333 LLAMLTEQTADAQGQFARETDTA
-345 AITGSDFQE
+345 AHKQQ
-354 MGSIWTKVAS
+354 VATAAIDDARE
-364 NQKLSTEEMNQLMD
+364 KIGTL
-378 RGLGLLPALQEKYGV
+378 LLPIM
-393 TAEEARKMVSEGK
+393 AE
-406 ISFEDFASAMEGM
+406 AMEKA
-419 VGGSAQKMGETFSGS
+419 AQVAQVVAEHPRLFT
-434 LSNMNA
+434 
-440 ALGRFGAKL
+440 
-449 LEPVFANAPAVFA
+449 AVA
-462 AVGAAV
+462 
-468 DELGKKLEPV
+468 
-478 ITQISEWLAPKMQF
+478 
-492 LAETVVPMLAD
+492 
-503 AFLGVI
+503 
-509 DKLISM
+509 
-515 GEWVQRNSEW
+515 
-525 LGPLVAA
+525 AA
-532 IGGAVAGFAA
+532 IGGLAGSVVVIAQVTKA
-542 VEGAMVAASKAVTL
+542 VEGLSAAFKILGPALTGPWAPLIAAITAVVAA
-556 VTNGVKLLTL
+556 LTW
-566 AMDVNPVVLL
+566 
-576 IGAIAGLVA
+576 
-585 GLVYFFKKTE
+585 FFTQTE
-595 TGQRLWGQF
+595 TGQRLWAQF
-604 MDSLHQAADWMVST
+604 TEFLQGAFQSASDAIVAAVTWLIVKWNEAQQVWEVASAAMRAAADWLRDK
-618 FGPIFEAVGDTVGR
+618 FH
-632 VFGTIKDTA
+632 
-641 GEVFNILFRGD
+641 EVI
-652 FTGGGKLFGLGDES
+652 TS
-666 SGTVDFLFR
+666 
-675 VRDAAVTVKDGV
+675 
-687 VAAFQWMQ
+687 
-695 DKWAEFSTG
+695 
-704 VGQFYE
+704 
-710 TWIAPVWE
+710 I
-718 AFQVATVVLST
+718 VLKFI
-729 VVAGEWQKIGDSAQ
+729 EWQNNVNQVISAIKGYFQ
-743 SMWGVVSP
+743 
-751 IFGFFLQGW
+751 GFADK
-760 QVLSEGVAAIG
+760 VR
-771 STVIEAVWL
+771 STSSQAVDEVRR
-780 SIQAAAQAMWDV
+780 IP
-792 LQGVFEQIKIG
+792 ERIKSA
-803 FQIVGDVLQ
+803 F
-812 SVWEN
+812 S
-817 VIAPVFGLFRDGA
+817 GA
-830 GLTADILTGNFDN
+830 G
-843 IGNRFQ
+843 
-849 SMGDHLHQV
+849 S
-858 VTGPI
+858 
-863 SVAKDIFV
+863 
-871 ALVTAMGRT
+871 
-880 MDNFKATAAQ
+880 
-890 AVAGVVAKMQEMVG
+890 
-904 VLKRI
+904 
-909 PDQVRQIFANAG
+909 
-921 HWLVDSGRQ
+921 WLVDSGRR
-930 MIQGFIDGISSMAG
+930 MIQGLIDGIKSMAG
-944 AVGRAVSS
+944 RVGDAVRWVVPDS
-952 VIPHNLGGLVGFSGG
+952 VERFIPGLHFGGQVPGYAS
-967 GLAGFAEGGVLPD
+967 GGVLPD
-980 VPGVSRQ
+980 VPGIPRT
-987 VRDPILGVNSG
+987 VRDPILGVDGG

-1013 REATAKHL
+1013 RDDTKKHL

-1051 ARQLLAFAG
+1051 ARQLLAFAD
-1060 GQRVNGQQAPCSLE
+1060 GQRVNGQQAPRSLE

-1106 VAGRKFATGTEG
+1106 VRGRKFATGTEG

-1138 IGYFNGG
+1138 IGFFNGG
-1145 PYGGHTAGTIF
+1145 PYGGHTSGTIY
-1156 DENGVATNVEMGGG
+1156 DENGRATNVEMGGG

-1183 RHSQFTDRY
+1183 RHPQYTDRY
-1192 FINLPAA
+1192 YINLPAA
-1199 AGGAAQ
+1199 AGAAVGAAAAE
-1205 VVSTSVDGV
+1205 VLNTSVEGV
-1214 TLAAVPEKS
+1214 TVAAPEKS
-1223 MGSAKT
+1223 LRQAKT
-1229 YQIDWGTASQLGSKY
+1229 YQIDWGTASQLASKY

-1252 ALREYLNRRAKVYDT
+1252 ALREYLGRKAKVYDT

-1279 LGKPELVFPA
+1279 LGKPELIFPA
-1289 QATTAML
+1289 EATTAML

-1334 AEEMT
+1334 AEEVT

-1363 VVTELAFIG
+1363 IVTEIAFIG
-1372 DQIRDMQDGSNIRAY
+1372 DQIRDMQDGSNMRAY
-1387 LADLRPSEAVGL
+1387 LANMKASEAVGL
-1399 ADQAGQIVGVKGIN
+1399 ADRAGQLVGIKGIG
-1413 STFGGVAKAY
+1413 STFGGVAKGY
-1423 ESLQDAAV
+1423 EALQDAAV

-1440 TQSEKNLADARKQQ
+1440 TQAEKNLTDARREY
-1454 AEMLKEAGAD
+1454 AEMLKEAGGD
-1464 PELSTKT
+1464 PEVSVKT
-1471 QRKLE
+1471 TRKIE
-1476 DSERKLAEAR
+1476 DAERKLKEAKEAPR
-1486 KTGDPKKIADAE
+1486 AKNDKDGSAQAKKIADAE
-1498 RGLARTRE
+1498 RNLARVRE
-1506 DAQAE
+1506 DAAAE
-1511 LEKSGVKN
+1511 LEKNGVKN
-1519 ADQLVKASE
+1519 ADELVKASE
-1528 AVTAAEQDH
+1528 AVTAAEQER

-1547 ARATGQAQIAMALEV
+1547 AQATGQAQIAMALEV
-1562 AEMVVKIGKQLCEL
+1562 AEMVINIGKQIWGLVV
-1576 ANKITTWIS
+1576 KITDWINN
-1585 GIRTQT
+1585 IRTAT
-1591 RAAVWELT
+1591 RTAVWELT
-1599 KSWSELAGVV
+1599 KSWSELTGVV

-1624 TAALDVIG
+1624 NAALDVIG

-1637 RTAQVDVVRAQLE
+1637 RTAQVDVVRAQLQ

-1688 QGYRDGINEQIAGMS
+1688 QGYRDGINEQIAGMA

-1725 EERARLAD
+1725 EERARLVD
-1733 AVAGISDLSAEE
+1733 AVSGMSDLSAEE

-1784 MQSALTGIGSVSAR
+1784 MQAALTGIGSVSAR

-1848 LADEERDRVRQ
+1848 LTEEERDRVRQ
-1859 AVRSF
+1859 AVGSL

-1885 TAGERSR
+1885 TVEERAR

-1897 ANMSDLSAEESE
+1897 AGMSGLSEEERE

-1929 AAALTGI
+1929 VAALTGI
-1936 GSIHGKQEDLTSQI
+1936 GSIHGKEEDLTRQI
-1950 IANADREGLA
+1950 VANADREGLA
-1960 AQLSLDAKLAAQK
+1960 AKLGLDAKLAAQR
-1973 AADDAYIASVNGR
+1973 AADDAYVASVNGR

-1992 LHQMYKLQLAEQLVG
+1992 LHQMYRLQLAEQMVG

-2037 EAELKA
+2037 KHELEA

-2085 ALVTMGRLQED
+2085 ALVTMGRLQDD
-2096 LVRQQAELD
+2096 LVRQREELA

-2123 EIARLEAQNAE
+2123 EIARLQKENAE
-2134 IMGKRNSAGAK
+2134 ILGQRNSAGAG
-2145 ARNALGRMFDW
+2145 ARNFFGRLFDW
-2156 NGDGNRGRNTWSV
+2156 NGDGNGGTNTWSV

-2184 IEELKKSQYASGA
+2184 IEELKRSQYAQGA

-2203 REIDKATKLAAKY
+2203 RQIDDATRLAAKY

-2236 AQRTLEVSATNKRI
+2236 AQRSLEVNKTMSRI
-2250 TDWEKQQRDLQRE
+2250 TDWEAKQRDLARS
-2263 QQDMLAEFKKNT
+2263 QQDALAEFKKNT
-2275 QVIPLQWR
+2275 QVLPLQWR
-2283 SQELESRE
+2283 SQELGSRE

-2330 EKPTVVNLTVPGPRD
+2330 EKPTVVSVTVPGPRN

-2354 DALVTLAD
+2354 DALVTLAG

-2372 RLNEAQRTSASDRV
+2372 RLNEASRTSASDRV

>member
-62 REQKAT
+62 RETKAT

-88 LKRVETATLNLEMAQ
+88 LKRVEAATLNLETAQ
-103 RKSTDAVAKAQGEY
+103 RKSADAVAKAQGEY

-144 GKADVLKRET
+144 GKADVLRREE
-154 QLDNAR
+154 QLDKAR
-160 SALTTQ
+160 AALTTQ
-166 TQRVADAEVKMASA
+166 TQRVADAEVKLKGAE
-180 KDKAAGASERVL
+180 DKAADASERVL

-197 LDEAQAQAERSSKGL
+197 LDEAQEQAERSSKGL
-212 SGALASMGDAAT
+212 SGALASMGDAAA

-238 DGFKTVGKGALLGV
+238 DGFKTMGKGALLGV

-269 KGFDRLQSIEQAEKM
+269 KGFDRLQSVEQAEKM

-393 TAEEARKMVSEGK
+393 TAEEARKMVTEGK
-406 ISFEDFASAMEGM
+406 ISFEDFSGAMEGM

-509 DKLISM
+509 DRLISM

-525 LGPLVAA
+525 LGPLVAG
-532 IGGAVAGFAA
+532 IGGAVAAFAA
-542 VEGAMVAASKAVTL
+542 VEGVMFAASKAVDIAA
-556 VTNGVKLLTL
+556 NSVKLLML
-566 AMDVNPVVLL
+566 AMNVNPIMLVVS
-576 IGAIAGLVA
+576 AIAALVA
-585 GLVYFFKKTE
+585 GLTYFFTKTE
-595 TGQRLWGQF
+595 TGQRLWAQF
-604 MDSLHQAADWMVST
+604 TEFLQGAFQSASDAIAGAITWLIVKWNEAQQVWEVASAAMRAAADWLRDK
-618 FGPIFEAVGDTVGR
+618 FH
-632 VFGTIKDTA
+632 
-641 GEVFNILFRGD
+641 EVI
-652 FTGGGKLFGLGDES
+652 TS
-666 SGTVDFLFR
+666 
-675 VRDAAVTVKDGV
+675 
-687 VAAFQWMQ
+687 
-695 DKWAEFSTG
+695 
-704 VGQFYE
+704 
-710 TWIAPVWE
+710 I
-718 AFQVATVVLST
+718 VLKFI
-729 VVAGEWQKIGDSAQ
+729 EWQNNVNQVISAIKGYFQ
-743 SMWGVVSP
+743 
-751 IFGFFLQGW
+751 GFADK
-760 QVLSEGVAAIG
+760 VR
-771 STVIEAVWL
+771 ST
-780 SIQAAAQAMWDV
+780 S
-792 LQGVFEQIKIG
+792 
-803 FQIVGDVLQ
+803 
-812 SVWEN
+812 S
-817 VIAPVFGLFRDGA
+817 
-830 GLTADILTGNFDN
+830 
-843 IGNRFQ
+843 
-849 SMGDHLHQV
+849 
-858 VTGPI
+858 
-863 SVAKDIFV
+863 
-871 ALVTAMGRT
+871 
-880 MDNFKATAAQ
+880 Q
-890 AVAGVVAKMQEMVG
+890 AVDEVR
-904 VLKRI
+904 RI
-909 PDQVRQIFANAG
+909 PERIKSAFSGARS
-921 HWLVDSGRQ
+921 WLVDSGRQ
-930 MIQGFIDGISSMAG
+930 MIQGLIDGIKSMAG
-944 AVGRAVSS
+944 HVGDAVRWVVPDS
-952 VIPHNLGGLVGFSGG
+952 VERFIPGLHFGGVVP
-967 GLAGFAEGGVLPD
+967 GFARGGVLPD
-980 VPGVSRQ
+980 VPGIPRS
-987 VRDPILGVNSG
+987 VRDPILGVDGG

-1013 REATAKHL
+1013 REDTAKHL

-1036 GDLGLPRYAN
+1036 GDLGLPRFAN

-1051 ARQLLAFAG
+1051 ARQLLAFAD
-1060 GQRVNGQQAPCSLE
+1060 GQRVNGQQAPRSLE

-1106 VAGRKFATGTEG
+1106 VRGRKFATGTEG

-1138 IGYFNGG
+1138 IGFFNGG
-1145 PYGGHTAGTIF
+1145 PYGGHTSGTIY
-1156 DENGVATNVEMGGG
+1156 DENGKAVNVEMGGG

-1183 RHSQFTDRY
+1183 RHRQYTDRY
-1192 FINLPAA
+1192 YINLPAA
-1199 AGGAAQ
+1199 AGAAVGAAAAE
-1205 VVSTSVDGV
+1205 VLNTSVEGV
-1214 TLAAVPEKS
+1214 TVAAPEKS
-1223 MGSAKT
+1223 LRQAKT
-1229 YQIDWGTASQLGSKY
+1229 YQIDWGTASQLASKY

-1252 ALREYLNRRAKVYDT
+1252 ALREYLGRKAKVYDT

-1279 LGKPELVFPA
+1279 LGKPELIFPA
-1289 QATTAML
+1289 EATTAML

-1304 FAAAMEQLSAAAPEL
+1304 FVAAMEQLSAAAPEL

-1334 AEEMT
+1334 AEEVT

-1351 LARAIGDEAAER
+1351 LARAIGEEAAER
-1363 VVTELAFIG
+1363 IVTEIAFIG
-1372 DQIRDMQDGSNIRAY
+1372 DQIRDMQDGSNMRAY
-1387 LADLRPSEAVGL
+1387 LANMRASEAVGL
-1399 ADQAGQIVGVKGIN
+1399 ADQAGQLVGIKGIG
-1413 STFGGVAKAY
+1413 STFGGVAKGY
-1423 ESLQDAAV
+1423 EALQDAAV

-1440 TQSEKNLADARKQQ
+1440 TQAEKNLTDARREY
-1454 AEMLKEAGAD
+1454 AEMLKEAGGD
-1464 PELSTKT
+1464 PEVSVKT
-1471 QRKLE
+1471 TRKIE
-1476 DSERKLAEAR
+1476 DAERKLKEAKEAPR
-1486 KTGDPKKIADAE
+1486 AKNDKDGSAQAKKIADAE
-1498 RGLARTRE
+1498 RNLARVRE
-1506 DAQAE
+1506 DAAAE
-1511 LEKSGVKN
+1511 LEKNGVKN
-1519 ADQLVKASE
+1519 ADELVKASE
-1528 AVTAAEQDH
+1528 SVTAAEQER

-1547 ARATGQAQIAMALEV
+1547 AQATGQAQIAMALEV
-1562 AEMVVKIGKQLCEL
+1562 AEMVINIGKQIWGLVV
-1576 ANKITTWIS
+1576 KITDWINN
-1585 GIRTQT
+1585 IRTAT
-1591 RAAVWELT
+1591 RTAVWELT
-1599 KSWSELAGVV
+1599 KSWSELTGVV

-1624 TAALDVIG
+1624 NAALDVIG

-1637 RTAQVDVVRAQLE
+1637 RTAQVDVVRAQLQ

-1688 QGYRDGINEQIAGMS
+1688 QGYRDGINEQIAGMA

-1725 EERARLAD
+1725 EERARLVD
-1733 AVAGISDLSAEE
+1733 AVSGMSDLSAEE

-1835 RARVMVSLNGVGQ
+1835 RARVMVSLHGVGQ
-1848 LADEERDRVRQ
+1848 LTEEERDRVRQ
-1859 AVRSF
+1859 AVGSF

-1885 TAGERSR
+1885 TVEERAR

-1897 ANMSDLSAEESE
+1897 AGMSGLSEEERE
-1909 RIIRAI
+1909 RIVRAI

-1929 AAALTGI
+1929 VAALTGI
-1936 GSIHGKQEDLTSQI
+1936 GSIYGKEEDLTRQI
-1950 IANADREGLA
+1950 VANADREGLA
-1960 AQLSLDAKLAAQK
+1960 AKLGLDAKLAAQK

-1992 LHQMYKLQLAEQLVG
+1992 LHQMYRLQLAEQLVG

-2012 ALKDASLDKQLEW
+2012 DLKDASLDAQLEW
-2025 QARVDK
+2025 QRRVDK

-2037 EAELKA
+2037 KHELEA
-2043 RAVVTP
+2043 RAAVTP

-2096 LVRQQAELD
+2096 LVRQREELA

-2134 IMGKRNSAGAK
+2134 IMGKRNSAGAG
-2145 ARNALGRMFDW
+2145 ARNFFGRMFDW
-2156 NGDGNRGRNTWSV
+2156 NGDGNGGRNTWSV

-2236 AQRTLEVSATNKRI
+2236 AQRSLEVNKTLSRI
-2250 TDWEKQQRDLQRE
+2250 TDWEKQQRDLRRE
-2263 QQDMLAEFKKNT
+2263 QQDALAEFKKNT

-2291 SAQRYAADALRSEN
+2291 SAQRYAADALRSDN
-2305 AGVRD
+2305 DGVRD

-2330 EKPTVVNLTVPGPRD
+2330 EKPTVVNVTVPGPRD

-2354 DALVTLAD
+2354 DALVTLAG

-2372 RLNEAQRTSASDRV
+2372 RLNAAQRTSASDRV

>member
-27 KPQLDKLAK
+27 KPQLDKLSK

-62 REQKAT
+62 REAKAT

-88 LKRVETATLNLEMAQ
+88 LKRVTAATLDLEMAQ
-103 RKSTDAVAKAQGEY
+103 RKSADAVAKAQGEY

-144 GKADVLKRET
+144 GKADVLRREE
-154 QLDNAR
+154 QLDKAR
-160 SALTTQ
+160 AALTTQ
-166 TQRVADAEVKMASA
+166 TQRVADAEVKLKGA
-180 KDKAAGASERVL
+180 KEKAAGASERVL

-197 LDEAQAQAERSSKGL
+197 LDDAQEQAERSSKGL
-212 SGALASMGDAAT
+212 SGALASMGDAAA

-238 DGFKTVGKGALLGV
+238 DGFKTMGKGALLGV
-252 GAKAGTM
+252 GAKAGTA

-284 LEGLGHSATTV
+284 LEGLGHSASTV

-306 KGTAYGFG
+306 KGTAFGFG

-319 AATFVGAGVKEGDE
+319 AATFVGAGVQEGDE

-406 ISFEDFASAMEGM
+406 ISFEDFAGAMEEM
-419 VGGSAQKMGETFSGS
+419 VGGAAQGMGETFSGS

-449 LEPVFANAPAVFA
+449 LEPVFANAPAVFS

-478 ITQISEWLAPKMQF
+478 ITQISEWLAPKMQY

-525 LGPLVAA
+525 LGPLVAGV
-532 IGGAVAGFAA
+532 GGAVAAFAA
-542 VEGAMVAASKAVTL
+542 VEGVMVAASKAVDIAA
-556 VTNGVKLLTL
+556 NSVKLLML
-566 AMDVNPVVLL
+566 AMNANPIMLV
-576 IGAIAGLVA
+576 ISAIAALVA
-585 GLVYFFKKTE
+585 GLTYFFTKTE
-595 TGQRLWGQF
+595 TGQRLWAQF
-604 MDSLHQAADWMVST
+604 TEFLQSAFQSASDAIVGSITWLIVQWNEAQQAWDAASAAMRAAADWLRDKFHEVITSIVLKFIEWQNNVNQVIGVIKAL
-618 FGPIFEAVGDTVGR
+618 FGSFADKVRESSNQAVGYVREIPGK
-632 VFGTIKDTA
+632 IKDA
-641 GEVFNILFRGD
+641 F
-652 FTGGGKLFGLGDES
+652 
-666 SGTVDFLFR
+666 SGAR
-675 VRDAAVTVKDGV
+675 
-687 VAAFQWMQ
+687 
-695 DKWAEFSTG
+695 S
-704 VGQFYE
+704 
-710 TWIAPVWE
+710 
-718 AFQVATVVLST
+718 
-729 VVAGEWQKIGDSAQ
+729 
-743 SMWGVVSP
+743 
-751 IFGFFLQGW
+751 
-760 QVLSEGVAAIG
+760 
-771 STVIEAVWL
+771 
-780 SIQAAAQAMWDV
+780 
-792 LQGVFEQIKIG
+792 
-803 FQIVGDVLQ
+803 
-812 SVWEN
+812 
-817 VIAPVFGLFRDGA
+817 
-830 GLTADILTGNFDN
+830 
-843 IGNRFQ
+843 
-849 SMGDHLHQV
+849 
-858 VTGPI
+858 
-863 SVAKDIFV
+863 
-871 ALVTAMGRT
+871 
-880 MDNFKATAAQ
+880 
-890 AVAGVVAKMQEMVG
+890 
-904 VLKRI
+904 
-909 PDQVRQIFANAG
+909 
-921 HWLVDSGRQ
+921 WLVDSGRQ
-930 MIQGFIDGISSMAG
+930 MIQGLIDGIQSMAG
-944 AVGRAVSS
+944 RVGDAVRWVVPDS
-952 VIPHNLGGLVGFSGG
+952 VERFIPGLHFGGVVP
-967 GLAGFAEGGVLPD
+967 GFARGGVLPD
-980 VPGVSRQ
+980 VPGIPRSA
-987 VRDPILGVNSG
+987 RDPILGVDGG

-1013 REATAKHL
+1013 REDTAKHL

-1036 GDLGLPRYAN
+1036 GDLGLPRFAN

-1051 ARQLLAFAG
+1051 ARQLLAFAD
-1060 GQRVNGQQAPCSLE
+1060 GQRVNGQQAPRSLE

-1118 QWLGSN
+1118 QWLGAN

-1145 PYGGHTAGTIF
+1145 PWGGHTSGTIY
-1156 DENGVATNVEMGGG
+1156 DENGRATNVEMGGG

-1183 RHSQFTDRY
+1183 RHPQYTDRY
-1192 FINLPAA
+1192 YINLPAA
-1199 AGGAAQ
+1199 AGAAVGAAAAE
-1205 VVSTSVDGV
+1205 VLSTSVEGV
-1214 TLAAVPEKS
+1214 TVAAPEKS
-1223 MGSAKT
+1223 LRQAKT
-1229 YQIDWGTASQLGSKY
+1229 YQIDWGTASQLASKY

-1279 LGKPELVFPA
+1279 LGKPELIFPA
-1289 QATTAML
+1289 EATTAML

-1304 FAAAMEQLSAAAPEL
+1304 FAAAMEQLAAAAPQL

-1334 AEEMT
+1334 AEEVT

-1363 VVTELAFIG
+1363 IVTEIAFIG
-1372 DQIRDMQDGSNIRAY
+1372 DQIRDMQDGSNMRAY
-1387 LADLRPSEAVGL
+1387 LANMRPSEAVGL
-1399 ADQAGQIVGVKGIN
+1399 ADQVGQLVGIKSIG
-1413 STFGGVAKAY
+1413 STFGGVAKGY
-1423 ESLQDAAV
+1423 EALQDAAV

-1440 TQSEKNLADARKQQ
+1440 TQAEKNLTDARREY
-1454 AEMLKEAGAD
+1454 AEMLKEAGGD
-1464 PELSTKT
+1464 PEVSVKT
-1471 QRKLE
+1471 TRKIE
-1476 DSERKLAEAR
+1476 DAERKLKEAKEAPR
-1486 KTGDPKKIADAE
+1486 AKNDKDGSAQAKKIADAE
-1498 RGLARTRE
+1498 RNLSRVRE
-1506 DAQAE
+1506 DAAAE
-1511 LEKSGVKN
+1511 LEKNGVKN

-1528 AVTAAEQDH
+1528 AVTAAESER

-1547 ARATGQAQIAMALEV
+1547 AQATGQAQIAMALEV
-1562 AEMVVKIGKQLCEL
+1562 AEMVINIGK
-1576 ANKITTWIS
+1576 KIWDVVVKVTDWINN
-1585 GIRTQT
+1585 IRIQT
-1591 RAAVWELT
+1591 RTAVWELT
-1599 KSWSELAGVV
+1599 KSWSELTGVV
-1609 DQHRGMVAQL
+1609 DQHRDMVAQL

-1624 TAALDVIG
+1624 NAALDVIG

-1688 QGYRDGINEQIAGMS
+1688 QGYRDGINEQIAGMA

-1710 DRIMATIGGVGRLSE
+1710 DRIMATIGGVGRLSD
-1725 EERARLAD
+1725 EERARLVD
-1733 AVAGISDLSAEE
+1733 AVAGMSDLTVEE
-1745 RARIVNAINGNGELT
+1745 RERIVAAINGNGELT

-1770 IAGMAELSSEERAR
+1770 IAGMTDLSAADRER
-1784 MQSALTGIGSVSAR
+1784 MQSALTGIGSVTAR
-1798 ERDRITAAM
+1798 ERDRILSAM

-1848 LADEERDRVRQ
+1848 LTEEERDRVRQ
-1859 AVRSF
+1859 AVGSF

-1871 RERINAALA
+1871 RERINSALA
-1880 GVGEL
+1880 GVGTL
-1885 TAGERSR
+1885 TVEERAR

-1897 ANMSDLSAEESE
+1897 AGMSGLSEEERE

-1929 AAALTGI
+1929 VAALTGI
-1936 GSIHGKQEDLTSQI
+1936 GSIHGKEEDLTRQI
-1950 IANADREGLA
+1950 VANADKEGLA
-1960 AQLSLDAKLAAQK
+1960 VKLGLDAKLAAQK

-1986 EVGERE
+1986 EVGEKE

-2012 ALKDASLDKQLEW
+2012 NLKDASLDAQLEW
-2025 QARVDK
+2025 QRRVDK

-2037 EAELKA
+2037 ESELKA
-2043 RAVVTP
+2043 RAAVTP

-2085 ALVTMGRLQED
+2085 ALVSMGRLQED
-2096 LVRQQAELD
+2096 LLRQQAELD

-2134 IMGKRNSAGAK
+2134 IMGKRNSAGAG
-2145 ARNALGRMFDW
+2145 ARNFFGRMFDW
-2156 NGDGNRGRNTWSV
+2156 NGDGNGGRNTWSV

-2184 IEELKKSQYASGA
+2184 IEELKRSQYASGA

-2203 REIDKATKLAAKY
+2203 RQIDKATKLAAKY

-2236 AQRTLEVSATNKRI
+2236 AQRSLEVNKTLTRI

-2275 QVIPLQWR
+2275 RVMPLQWR

-2291 SAQRYAADALRSEN
+2291 SAQRYAADALRSDN
-2305 AGVRD
+2305 DGVRD

-2330 EKPTVVNLTVPGPRD
+2330 EKPTVVNVTVPGPRD

-2354 DALVTLAD
+2354 DALVALAG
-2362 ELGATRTDVK
+2362 ELGVTRTDVK
-2372 RLNEAQRTSASDRV
+2372 RLNEARRTSASDRV

-2392 Y
+2392 V

>member
-27 KPQLDKLAK
+27 KPQLDKLSK

-62 REQKAT
+62 RETKAT
-68 EAATQAESKLK
+68 EAATAAESKLK

-88 LKRVETATLNLEMAQ
+88 VKRVETATLNLEIAQ
-103 RKSTDAVAKAQGEY
+103 RKSADAVAKAQGEY

-134 ERKIADARDK
+134 ERKIADARDR

-166 TQRVADAEVKMASA
+166 TQRVADAEVKLKGA
-180 KDKAAGASERVL
+180 KEKAAGASERVL

-197 LDEAQAQAERSSKGL
+197 LDEAQEQAERSSKGL
-212 SGALASMGDAAT
+212 SGALASMGDAAAQ
-224 DAAEK
+224 AAEK

-238 DGFKTVGKGALLGV
+238 DGFKTMGKGALLGV

-284 LEGLGHSATTV
+284 LEGLGHSASTV

-306 KGTAYGFG
+306 KGTAFGFG

-319 AATFVGAGVKEGDE
+319 AATFVGAGVKEGDD

-393 TAEEARKMVSEGK
+393 TAEEARKMVTEGK
-406 ISFEDFASAMEGM
+406 ISFEDFAGAMEGM
-419 VGGSAQKMGETFSGS
+419 VGGAAQGMGETFSGS

-449 LEPVFANAPAVFA
+449 LEPVFANAPAVFSA
-462 AVGAAV
+462 IGAAV

-478 ITQISEWLAPKMQF
+478 ITQISEWLAPKMQY

-525 LGPLVAA
+525 LAPLAVGVGTFATYVLMFNSAVAVTTQTVGAAKAAFDLLNGAMKANPVMLVLAA
-532 IGGAVAGFAA
+532 ITA
-542 VEGAMVAASKAVTL
+542 
-556 VTNGVKLLTL
+556 LT
-566 AMDVNPVVLL
+566 
-576 IGAIAGLVA
+576 AGLM
-585 GLVYFFKKTE
+585 YFFTQTE
-595 TGQRLWGQF
+595 TGQRLWAQF
-604 MDSLHQAADWMVST
+604 TQFLQDAFQSASDAVVDAITWLIVKFNEAQQAWDAASAAMRAAADWLRDKFNEVITSIALKFIEWQNNVNQVIGAIKALFGSFADKVRESSNQAVSYVREIP
-618 FGPIFEAVGDTVGR
+618 GK
-632 VFGTIKDTA
+632 IKDA
-641 GEVFNILFRGD
+641 F
-652 FTGGGKLFGLGDES
+652 
-666 SGTVDFLFR
+666 SGAR
-675 VRDAAVTVKDGV
+675 
-687 VAAFQWMQ
+687 
-695 DKWAEFSTG
+695 S
-704 VGQFYE
+704 
-710 TWIAPVWE
+710 
-718 AFQVATVVLST
+718 
-729 VVAGEWQKIGDSAQ
+729 
-743 SMWGVVSP
+743 
-751 IFGFFLQGW
+751 
-760 QVLSEGVAAIG
+760 
-771 STVIEAVWL
+771 
-780 SIQAAAQAMWDV
+780 
-792 LQGVFEQIKIG
+792 
-803 FQIVGDVLQ
+803 
-812 SVWEN
+812 
-817 VIAPVFGLFRDGA
+817 
-830 GLTADILTGNFDN
+830 
-843 IGNRFQ
+843 
-849 SMGDHLHQV
+849 
-858 VTGPI
+858 
-863 SVAKDIFV
+863 
-871 ALVTAMGRT
+871 
-880 MDNFKATAAQ
+880 
-890 AVAGVVAKMQEMVG
+890 
-904 VLKRI
+904 
-909 PDQVRQIFANAG
+909 
-921 HWLVDSGRQ
+921 WLVDSGRQ
-930 MIQGFIDGISSMAG
+930 MIQGLIDGIQSMAG
-944 AVGRAVSS
+944 RVGDAVRWIVPDSMERFVPGL
-952 VIPHNLGGLVGFSGG
+952 HFGGVVP
-967 GLAGFAEGGVLPD
+967 GFARGGVLPD
-980 VPGVSRQ
+980 VPGIPRSM
-987 VRDPILGVNSG
+987 RDPILGVDGG

-1013 REATAKHL
+1013 REDTAKHL

-1031 INPAQ
+1031 INPAR

-1051 ARQLLAFAG
+1051 ARQLLAFAD
-1060 GQRVNGQQAPCSLE
+1060 GQRVNGQQAPRSLE

-1106 VAGRKFATGTEG
+1106 VRGRKFATGTEG
-1118 QWLGSN
+1118 QWLGAN

-1138 IGYFNGG
+1138 IGYFNDSSRW
-1145 PYGGHTAGTIF
+1145 GGHTSGTIY
-1156 DENGVATNVEMGGG
+1156 DENGKAVNVEMGGG

-1183 RHSQFTDRY
+1183 RHPQYTDRY
-1192 FINLPAA
+1192 YINLPAA
-1199 AGGAAQ
+1199 AGAAVGAAAAE
-1205 VVSTSVDGV
+1205 VLSTSVEGV
-1214 TLAAVPEKS
+1214 TVAAPEKS
-1223 MGSAKT
+1223 LRQAKT
-1229 YQIDWGTASQLGSKY
+1229 YQIDWGTASQLASKY

-1279 LGKPELVFPA
+1279 LGKPEIIFPA

-1304 FAAAMEQLSAAAPEL
+1304 YVASMEQLSAAAPEL
-1319 AAAVDKF
+1319 AAAVDKL

-1334 AEEMT
+1334 AEEVT

-1363 VVTELAFIG
+1363 IVTEIAFIG
-1372 DQIRDMQDGSNIRAY
+1372 DQIRDMQDGSNMRAY
-1387 LADLRPSEAVGL
+1387 LANMRPSEAVGL
-1399 ADQAGQIVGVKGIN
+1399 ADQVGQLVGIKSIG
-1413 STFGGVAKAY
+1413 STFGGVAKGY
-1423 ESLQDAAV
+1423 EALQDAAV

-1440 TQSEKNLADARKQQ
+1440 TQAEKNLTDARREY
-1454 AEMLKEAGAD
+1454 AEMLKEAGGD
-1464 PELSTKT
+1464 PEVSVKT
-1471 QRKLE
+1471 TRKIE
-1476 DSERKLAEAR
+1476 DAERKLKEAKEAPR
-1486 KTGDPKKIADAE
+1486 AKNDKDGSAQAKKIADAE
-1498 RGLARTRE
+1498 RNLSRVRE
-1506 DAQAE
+1506 DAAAE
-1511 LEKSGVKN
+1511 LEKNGVKN

-1528 AVTAAEQDH
+1528 AVTAAEQER

-1562 AEMVVKIGKQLCEL
+1562 AEMVINIGKKIWDVVVKI
-1576 ANKITTWIS
+1576 ADWINN
-1585 GIRTQT
+1585 IRIQT
-1591 RAAVWELT
+1591 RTAVWELT
-1599 KSWSELAGVV
+1599 KSWSELTGVV
-1609 DQHRGMVAQL
+1609 DQHRDMVAQL

-1624 TAALDVIG
+1624 NAALDVIG

-1688 QGYRDGINEQIAGMS
+1688 QGYRDGINEQIAGMA

-1710 DRIMATIGGVGRLSE
+1710 DRIMATIGGVGRLSD
-1725 EERARLAD
+1725 EERARLVD
-1733 AVAGISDLSAEE
+1733 AVAGMSDLTVEE
-1745 RARIVNAINGNGELT
+1745 RERIVAAINGNGELT

-1770 IAGMAELSSEERAR
+1770 IAGMTDLSAADRER
-1784 MQSALTGIGSVSAR
+1784 MQSALTGIGSVTAR
-1798 ERDRITAAM
+1798 ERDRILSAM

-1848 LADEERDRVRQ
+1848 LTEEERDRVRQ
-1859 AVRSF
+1859 AVGSF

-1871 RERINAALA
+1871 RERINSALA
-1880 GVGEL
+1880 GVGTL
-1885 TAGERSR
+1885 TVEERAR

-1897 ANMSDLSAEESE
+1897 AGMSGLSEEERE

-1915 NGVSE
+1915 NGLSE

-1929 AAALTGI
+1929 VAALTGI
-1936 GSIHGKQEDLTSQI
+1936 GSIHGKEEDLTRQI
-1950 IANADREGLA
+1950 VANADREGLA
-1960 AQLSLDAKLAAQK
+1960 AKLGLDAKLAAQK
-1973 AADDAYIASVNGR
+1973 AADDAYVASVNGR
-1986 EVGERE
+1986 EVGEKE

-2012 ALKDASLDKQLEW
+2012 NLKDASLDAQLEW
-2025 QARVDK
+2025 QRRVDK

-2037 EAELKA
+2037 EHELKA
-2043 RAVVTP
+2043 RAAVTP

-2085 ALVTMGRLQED
+2085 ALVSMGRLQED
-2096 LVRQQAELD
+2096 LLRQQAELD

-2134 IMGKRNSAGAK
+2134 IMGKRNSAGAG
-2145 ARNALGRMFDW
+2145 ARNFFGRMFDW
-2156 NGDGNRGRNTWSV
+2156 NGDGNGGRNTWSV

-2184 IEELKKSQYASGA
+2184 IEELKRSQYASGA

-2236 AQRTLEVSATNKRI
+2236 AQRSLEVNKTLSRI
-2250 TDWEKQQRDLQRE
+2250 TDWESKQRDLARS
-2263 QQDMLAEFKKNT
+2263 QQDALAEFKKNT
-2275 QVIPLQWR
+2275 QVLPLQWR

-2291 SAQRYAADALRSEN
+2291 SAQRYAADALRSDN

-2330 EKPTVVNLTVPGPRD
+2330 EKPRVVNLTVPGPRD

-2354 DALVTLAD
+2354 DALVALAG
-2362 ELGATRTDVK
+2362 ELGVTRTDVK
-2372 RLNEAQRTSASDRV
+2372 RLNEASRTSASDRV

-2392 Y
+2392 M

>member
-27 KPQLDKLAK
+27 KPQLDKLSK

-62 REQKAT
+62 RETKAT

-88 LKRVETATLNLEMAQ
+88 LKRVEAATLNLETAQ
-103 RKSTDAVAKAQGEY
+103 RKSADAVAKAQAEY

-160 SALTTQ
+160 SALTKQ
-166 TQRVADAEVKMASA
+166 TQRVADAEVKLKGA
-180 KDKAAGASERVL
+180 KEKAAGASERVL

-197 LDEAQAQAERSSKGL
+197 LDEAQTQAERSSKGL
-212 SGALASMGDAAT
+212 SGALASMGDAAA

-238 DGFKTVGKGALLGV
+238 DGFKTMGKGALLGV

-284 LEGLGHSATTV
+284 LESLGHSATTV
-295 DTIMDNAMTSV
+295 DKIMDNAMTSV
-306 KGTAYGFG
+306 KGTAFGFG

-393 TAEEARKMVSEGK
+393 TAEEARKMVTEGK
-406 ISFEDFASAMEGM
+406 ISFEDFAGAMEEM
-419 VGGSAQKMGETFSGS
+419 VGGAAQGMGETFSGS

-449 LEPVFANAPAVFA
+449 LEPVFANAPAVFS

-478 ITQISEWLAPKMQF
+478 ITQISEWLAPKMQY

-525 LGPLVAA
+525 LGPLVAG
-532 IGGAVAGFAA
+532 IGGAVAAFAA
-542 VEGAMVAASKAVTL
+542 VEGVMVAASKAVDL
-556 VTNGVKLLTL
+556 AANSMKLLML
-566 AMDVNPVVLL
+566 AMNANPIMLV
-576 IGAIAGLVA
+576 ISAIAALVA
-585 GLVYFFKKTE
+585 GLTYFFTQTE
-595 TGQRLWGQF
+595 TGQRLWAQF
-604 MDSLHQAADWMVST
+604 TQFLQDAFQAASDAVVDAITWLIVKWNEAQQAWDAASAAMRAAADWLRDKFNEVITSIVLKFIEWQNNVNQVIT
-618 FGPIFEAVGDTVGR
+618 VIKALFQQFADKVRESSSQAVGYVREIPGK
-632 VFGTIKDTA
+632 IKD
-641 GEVFNILFRGD
+641 
-652 FTGGGKLFGLGDES
+652 
-666 SGTVDFLFR
+666 
-675 VRDAAVTVKDGV
+675 
-687 VAAFQWMQ
+687 AF
-695 DKWAEFSTG
+695 S
-704 VGQFYE
+704 
-710 TWIAPVWE
+710 
-718 AFQVATVVLST
+718 
-729 VVAGEWQKIGDSAQ
+729 
-743 SMWGVVSP
+743 
-751 IFGFFLQGW
+751 
-760 QVLSEGVAAIG
+760 
-771 STVIEAVWL
+771 
-780 SIQAAAQAMWDV
+780 
-792 LQGVFEQIKIG
+792 
-803 FQIVGDVLQ
+803 
-812 SVWEN
+812 
-817 VIAPVFGLFRDGA
+817 GA
-830 GLTADILTGNFDN
+830 G
-843 IGNRFQ
+843 
-849 SMGDHLHQV
+849 S
-858 VTGPI
+858 
-863 SVAKDIFV
+863 
-871 ALVTAMGRT
+871 
-880 MDNFKATAAQ
+880 
-890 AVAGVVAKMQEMVG
+890 
-904 VLKRI
+904 
-909 PDQVRQIFANAG
+909 
-921 HWLVDSGRQ
+921 WLVDSGRQ
-930 MIQGFIDGISSMAG
+930 MIQGLIDGIQSMAG
-944 AVGRAVSS
+944 RVGDAVRWVVPDS
-952 VIPHNLGGLVGFSGG
+952 VERFIPGLHFGGVVP
-967 GLAGFAEGGVLPD
+967 GFARGGVLPD
-980 VPGVSRQ
+980 IPGVSRS
-987 VRDPILGVNSG
+987 VRDPILGVDGG

-1013 REATAKHL
+1013 REDTAKHL

-1051 ARQLLAFAG
+1051 ARQLLAFAD
-1060 GQRVNGQQAPCSLE
+1060 GQRVNGQQAPRSLE

-1118 QWLGSN
+1118 QWLGAN

-1145 PYGGHTAGTIF
+1145 PWGGHTSGTIY
-1156 DENGVATNVEMGGG
+1156 DENGRATNVEMGGG

-1183 RHSQFTDRY
+1183 RHPQYTDRY
-1192 FINLPAA
+1192 YINLPAA
-1199 AGGAAQ
+1199 AGAAVGAAAAE
-1205 VVSTSVDGV
+1205 VLSTSVEGV
-1214 TLAAVPEKS
+1214 TVAAPEKS
-1223 MGSAKT
+1223 LRQAKT
-1229 YQIDWGTASQLGSKY
+1229 YQIDWGTASQLASKY

-1279 LGKPELVFPA
+1279 LGKPELIFPA
-1289 QATTAML
+1289 EATTAML

-1304 FAAAMEQLSAAAPEL
+1304 FAAAMEQLAAAAPQL

-1334 AEEMT
+1334 AEEVT

-1363 VVTELAFIG
+1363 IVTEIAFIG
-1372 DQIRDMQDGSNIRAY
+1372 DQIRDMQDGSNMRAY
-1387 LADLRPSEAVGL
+1387 LANMRPSEAVGL
-1399 ADQAGQIVGVKGIN
+1399 ADQVGQLVGIKSIG
-1413 STFGGVAKAY
+1413 STFGGVAKGY
-1423 ESLQDAAV
+1423 EALQDAAV

-1440 TQSEKNLADARKQQ
+1440 TQAEKNLTDARREY
-1454 AEMLKEAGAD
+1454 AEMLKEAGGD
-1464 PELSTKT
+1464 PEVSVKT
-1471 QRKLE
+1471 TRKIE
-1476 DSERKLAEAR
+1476 DAERKLKEAKEAPR
-1486 KTGDPKKIADAE
+1486 AKNDKDGSAQAKKIADAE
-1498 RGLARTRE
+1498 RNLSRVRE
-1506 DAQAE
+1506 DAAAE
-1511 LEKSGVKN
+1511 LEKNGVKN

-1528 AVTAAEQDH
+1528 AVTAAESER

-1547 ARATGQAQIAMALEV
+1547 AQATGQAQIAMALEV
-1562 AEMVVKIGKQLCEL
+1562 AEMVINIGK
-1576 ANKITTWIS
+1576 KIWDVVVKVTDWINN
-1585 GIRTQT
+1585 IRIQT
-1591 RAAVWELT
+1591 RTAVWELT
-1599 KSWSELAGVV
+1599 KSWSELTGVV
-1609 DQHRGMVAQL
+1609 DQHRDMVAQL

-1624 TAALDVIG
+1624 NAALDVIG

-1688 QGYRDGINEQIAGMS
+1688 QGYRDGINEQIAGMA

-1710 DRIMATIGGVGRLSE
+1710 DRIMATIGGVGRLSD
-1725 EERARLAD
+1725 EERARLVD
-1733 AVAGISDLSAEE
+1733 AVAGMSDLTVEE
-1745 RARIVNAINGNGELT
+1745 RERIVAAINGNGELT

-1770 IAGMAELSSEERAR
+1770 IAGMTDLSAADRER
-1784 MQSALTGIGSVSAR
+1784 MQSALTGIGSVTAR
-1798 ERDRITAAM
+1798 ERDRILSAM

-1848 LADEERDRVRQ
+1848 LTEEERDRVRQ
-1859 AVRSF
+1859 AVGSF

-1871 RERINAALA
+1871 RERINSALA
-1880 GVGEL
+1880 GVGTL
-1885 TAGERSR
+1885 TVEERAR

-1897 ANMSDLSAEESE
+1897 AGMSGLSEEERE

-1929 AAALTGI
+1929 VAALTGI
-1936 GSIHGKQEDLTSQI
+1936 GSIHGKEDDLTRQI
-1950 IANADREGLA
+1950 VANADREGLA
-1960 AQLSLDAKLAAQK
+1960 AKLGLDAKLAAQK

-1986 EVGERE
+1986 EVGEKE

-2012 ALKDASLDKQLEW
+2012 NLKDASLDAQLEW
-2025 QARVDK
+2025 QRRVDK

-2037 EAELKA
+2037 EHELKA
-2043 RAVVTP
+2043 RAAVTP

-2085 ALVTMGRLQED
+2085 ALVSMGRLQED
-2096 LVRQQAELD
+2096 LLRQQAELD

-2134 IMGKRNSAGAK
+2134 IMGKRNSAGAG
-2145 ARNALGRMFDW
+2145 ARNFFGRMFDW
-2156 NGDGNRGRNTWSV
+2156 NGDGNGGRNTWSV

-2184 IEELKKSQYASGA
+2184 IEELKRSQYASGA

-2236 AQRTLEVSATNKRI
+2236 AQRSLEVNKTLSRI
-2250 TDWEKQQRDLQRE
+2250 TDWEKQQRDLRRE

-2275 QVIPLQWR
+2275 QVLPLQWR
-2283 SQELESRE
+2283 SQELGSRE
-2291 SAQRYAADALRSEN
+2291 SAQRYAADALRSDN

-2330 EKPTVVNLTVPGPRD
+2330 EKPTVVNVTVPGPRD

-2354 DALVTLAD
+2354 DALVALAG
-2362 ELGATRTDVK
+2362 ELGVTRTDVK
-2372 RLNEAQRTSASDRV
+2372 RLNEARRTSASDRV

-2392 Y
+2392 

>member
-27 KPQLDKLAK
+27 KPQLDKLSK

-62 REQKAT
+62 RETKAT
-68 EAATQAESKLK
+68 EAATAAESKLK

-88 LKRVETATLNLEMAQ
+88 VKRVETATLNLEIAQ
-103 RKSTDAVAKAQGEY
+103 RKSADAVAKAQGEY

-166 TQRVADAEVKMASA
+166 TQRVADAEVKFTSA
-180 KDKAAGASERVL
+180 KEKAAGASERVL

-212 SGALASMGDAAT
+212 SGALASMGDAAA

-238 DGFKTVGKGALLGV
+238 DGFKTMGKGALLGV
-252 GAKAGTM
+252 GAKAGTA

-284 LEGLGHSATTV
+284 LEGLGHSASTV

-306 KGTAYGFG
+306 KGTAFGFG

-406 ISFEDFASAMEGM
+406 ISFEDFAGAMEGM
-419 VGGSAQKMGETFSGS
+419 VGGAAQGMGETFSGA
-434 LSNMNA
+434 LSNMKA
-440 ALGRFGAKL
+440 ALGRFGAQL

-478 ITQISEWLAPKMQF
+478 IAQISEWLAPKMQF

-525 LGPLVAA
+525 LGPLVAG
-532 IGGAVAGFAA
+532 IGGAVAAFAA
-542 VEGAMVAASKAVTL
+542 VEGVMFAASKAVDIAA
-556 VTNGVKLLTL
+556 NSVKLLML
-566 AMDVNPVVLL
+566 AMNANPIMLV
-576 IGAIAGLVA
+576 ISAIAALVA
-585 GLVYFFKKTE
+585 GLTYFFTQTE
-595 TGQRLWGQF
+595 TGQRLWAQF
-604 MDSLHQAADWMVST
+604 TQFLQDAFQSASDAVVDAISWLIVKWNEAQQAWDAASAAMRAAADWLRDKFNEVITSIVLKFVEWQNNVNQVIGAIKGYFQGFADKVRSTSSQAVSYVREIP
-618 FGPIFEAVGDTVGR
+618 GK
-632 VFGTIKDTA
+632 IKDA
-641 GEVFNILFRGD
+641 FN
-652 FTGGGKLFGLGDES
+652 
-666 SGTVDFLFR
+666 
-675 VRDAAVTVKDGV
+675 
-687 VAAFQWMQ
+687 
-695 DKWAEFSTG
+695 
-704 VGQFYE
+704 
-710 TWIAPVWE
+710 
-718 AFQVATVVLST
+718 
-729 VVAGEWQKIGDSAQ
+729 
-743 SMWGVVSP
+743 
-751 IFGFFLQGW
+751 
-760 QVLSEGVAAIG
+760 
-771 STVIEAVWL
+771 
-780 SIQAAAQAMWDV
+780 
-792 LQGVFEQIKIG
+792 
-803 FQIVGDVLQ
+803 
-812 SVWEN
+812 
-817 VIAPVFGLFRDGA
+817 GA
-830 GLTADILTGNFDN
+830 
-843 IGNRFQ
+843 R
-849 SMGDHLHQV
+849 S
-858 VTGPI
+858 
-863 SVAKDIFV
+863 
-871 ALVTAMGRT
+871 
-880 MDNFKATAAQ
+880 
-890 AVAGVVAKMQEMVG
+890 
-904 VLKRI
+904 
-909 PDQVRQIFANAG
+909 
-921 HWLVDSGRQ
+921 WLVDSGRQ
-930 MIQGFIDGISSMAG
+930 MIQGLIDGIQSMAG
-944 AVGRAVSS
+944 RVGDAVRWVVPDS
-952 VIPHNLGGLVGFSGG
+952 VERFIPGLHFGGVVP
-967 GLAGFAEGGVLPD
+967 GFARGGVLPD
-980 VPGVSRQ
+980 VPGIPRSA
-987 VRDPILGVNSG
+987 RDPILGVDGG

-1013 REATAKHL
+1013 REDTAKHL

-1036 GDLGLPRYAN
+1036 GDLGLPRFAN

-1051 ARQLLAFAG
+1051 ARQLLAFAD
-1060 GQRVNGQQAPCSLE
+1060 GQRVNGQQAPRSLE

-1106 VAGRKFATGTEG
+1106 VRGRKFATGTEG
-1118 QWLGSN
+1118 QWLGAN

-1145 PYGGHTAGTIF
+1145 PWGGHTSGTIY
-1156 DENGVATNVEMGGG
+1156 DENGRATNVEMGGG

-1183 RHSQFTDRY
+1183 RHPQYTDRY
-1192 FINLPAA
+1192 YINLPAA
-1199 AGGAAQ
+1199 AGAAVGAAAAE
-1205 VVSTSVDGV
+1205 VLSTSVEGV
-1214 TLAAVPEKS
+1214 TVAAPEKS
-1223 MGSAKT
+1223 LRQAKT
-1229 YQIDWGTASQLGSKY
+1229 YQIDWGTASQLASKY

-1279 LGKPELVFPA
+1279 LGKPELIFPA
-1289 QATTAML
+1289 EATTAML

-1334 AEEMT
+1334 AEEIT

-1363 VVTELAFIG
+1363 IVTEIAFIG
-1372 DQIRDMQDGSNIRAY
+1372 DQIRDMQDGSNMRAY
-1387 LADLRPSEAVGL
+1387 LANMSASEAVGL
-1399 ADQAGQIVGVKGIN
+1399 ADQVGQLVGIKSIG
-1413 STFGGVAKAY
+1413 STFGGVAKGY
-1423 ESLQDAAV
+1423 EALQDAAV

-1440 TQSEKNLADARKQQ
+1440 TQAEKNLTDARREY
-1454 AEMLKEAGAD
+1454 AEMLKEAGGD
-1464 PELSTKT
+1464 PEVSVKT
-1471 QRKLE
+1471 TRKIE
-1476 DSERKLAEAR
+1476 DAERKLKEAKEAPR
-1486 KTGDPKKIADAE
+1486 AKNDKDGSAQAKKIADAE
-1498 RGLARTRE
+1498 RNLSRVRE
-1506 DAQAE
+1506 DAAAE
-1511 LEKSGVKN
+1511 LEKNGVKN

-1528 AVTAAEQDH
+1528 AVTAAESER

-1547 ARATGQAQIAMALEV
+1547 AQATGQAQIAMALEV
-1562 AEMVVKIGKQLCEL
+1562 AEMVINIGK
-1576 ANKITTWIS
+1576 KIWDVVVKVTDWINN
-1585 GIRTQT
+1585 IRIQT
-1591 RAAVWELT
+1591 RTAVWELT
-1599 KSWSELAGVV
+1599 KSWSELTGVV
-1609 DQHRGMVAQL
+1609 DQHRDMVAQL

-1624 TAALDVIG
+1624 NAALDVIG

-1688 QGYRDGINEQIAGMS
+1688 QGYRDGINEQIAGMA

-1710 DRIMATIGGVGRLSE
+1710 DRIMAAIGGVGRLSD
-1725 EERARLAD
+1725 EERARLVD
-1733 AVAGISDLSAEE
+1733 AVAGMSDLTVEE
-1745 RARIVNAINGNGELT
+1745 RERIVAAINGNGELT

-1770 IAGMAELSSEERAR
+1770 IAGMTDLSAADRER
-1784 MQSALTGIGSVSAR
+1784 MQSALTGIGSVTAR
-1798 ERDRITAAM
+1798 ERDRILSAM

-1848 LADEERDRVRQ
+1848 LTDEERDRVRQ
-1859 AVRSF
+1859 AVGSF

-1871 RERINAALA
+1871 RERINSALA
-1880 GVGEL
+1880 GVGTL
-1885 TAGERSR
+1885 TVEERAR

-1897 ANMSDLSAEESE
+1897 ANMGDLSAEERA
-1909 RIIRAI
+1909 RIVRAI

-1929 AAALTGI
+1929 VAALTGI
-1936 GSIHGKQEDLTSQI
+1936 GSIHGKEQDLTRQI
-1950 IANADREGLA
+1950 VANADREGLA
-1960 AQLSLDAKLAAQK
+1960 AKLGLDAKLAAQK
-1973 AADDAYIASVNGR
+1973 AADDAYVASVNGR
-1986 EVGERE
+1986 EVGEKE

-2012 ALKDASLDKQLEW
+2012 DLKDASLDAQLEW
-2025 QARVDK
+2025 QRRVDK

-2037 EAELKA
+2037 KHELEA
-2043 RAVVTP
+2043 RAAVTP

-2079 TFAQQQ
+2079 SFAQQQ
-2085 ALVTMGRLQED
+2085 ALVSMGRLMED

-2134 IMGKRNSAGAK
+2134 IMGKRNSAGAG
-2145 ARNALGRMFDW
+2145 ARNFFGRMFDW
-2156 NGDGNRGRNTWSV
+2156 NGDGNGGRNTWSV

-2184 IEELKKSQYASGA
+2184 IEELKRSQYASGA

-2236 AQRTLEVSATNKRI
+2236 AQRSLEVNKTLTRI
-2250 TDWEKQQRDLQRE
+2250 TDWESKQRDLARS
-2263 QQDMLAEFKKNT
+2263 QQDALAEFKKNT
-2275 QVIPLQWR
+2275 QLLPLQWR
-2283 SQELESRE
+2283 SQELGSRE
-2291 SAQRYAADALRSEN
+2291 SAQRYAADALRSDN
-2305 AGVRD
+2305 DGVRD

-2330 EKPTVVNLTVPGPRD
+2330 EKPTVVNVTVPGPRD

-2354 DALVTLAD
+2354 DALVALAG
-2362 ELGATRTDVK
+2362 ELGVTRTDVK
-2372 RLNEAQRTSASDRV
+2372 RLNEARRTSASDRV

-2392 Y
+2392 

>member
-27 KPQLDKLAK
+27 KPQLDKLSK

-62 REQKAT
+62 RETKAT

-88 LKRVETATLNLEMAQ
+88 LKRVEAATLNLETAQ
-103 RKSTDAVAKAQGEY
+103 RKSADAVAKAQSEY

-144 GKADVLKRET
+144 GKADVLKREE
-154 QLDNAR
+154 QLDKAR

-166 TQRVADAEVKMASA
+166 TQRVADAEVKLRDA
-180 KDKAAGASERVL
+180 KDRAAGASERVL

-197 LDEAQAQAERSSKGL
+197 LDAAQEQAERSSKGL
-212 SGALASMGDAAT
+212 SGALASMGDAAA

-259 VMDGVHTAMS
+259 VMGGVHTAMS

-295 DTIMDNAMTSV
+295 DMIMDNAMTSV

-419 VGGSAQKMGETFSGS
+419 VGGAAQNMGETFSGAF
-434 LSNMNA
+434 SNMKA
-440 ALGRFGAKL
+440 ALGRFGAQL

-462 AVGAAV
+462 AIGGAV

-478 ITQISEWLAPKMQF
+478 IAQISEWLAPKMQF

-525 LGPLVAA
+525 LGPLVAG
-532 IGGAVAGFAA
+532 IGGAVAAFAA
-542 VEGAMVAASKAVTL
+542 VEGVMFAASKAVDIAA
-556 VTNGVKLLTL
+556 NSVKLLML
-566 AMDVNPVVLL
+566 AMNVNPIMLVVS
-576 IGAIAGLVA
+576 AIAALVA
-585 GLVYFFKKTE
+585 GLTYFFTKTE
-595 TGQRLWGQF
+595 TGQRLWAQF
-604 MDSLHQAADWMVST
+604 TEFLQGAFQSASDAIVGAVTWLIVKWNEAQQVWDAASAAMRAAADWLRDKFHEVITSIVLKFIEWQNNVNQVIAAIKAYFQGFADKVRST
-618 FGPIFEAVGDTVGR
+618 SNEAVGH
-632 VFGTIKDTA
+632 
-641 GEVFNILFRGD
+641 
-652 FTGGGKLFGLGDES
+652 
-666 SGTVDFLFR
+666 
-675 VRDAAVTVKDGV
+675 VRRIPG
-687 VAAFQWMQ
+687 
-695 DKWAEFSTG
+695 
-704 VGQFYE
+704 
-710 TWIAPVWE
+710 
-718 AFQVATVVLST
+718 
-729 VVAGEWQKIGDSAQ
+729 
-743 SMWGVVSP
+743 
-751 IFGFFLQGW
+751 
-760 QVLSEGVAAIG
+760 
-771 STVIEAVWL
+771 
-780 SIQAAAQAMWDV
+780 
-792 LQGVFEQIKIG
+792 QIKNA
-803 FQIVGDVLQ
+803 F
-812 SVWEN
+812 S
-817 VIAPVFGLFRDGA
+817 GA
-830 GLTADILTGNFDN
+830 G
-843 IGNRFQ
+843 
-849 SMGDHLHQV
+849 S
-858 VTGPI
+858 
-863 SVAKDIFV
+863 
-871 ALVTAMGRT
+871 
-880 MDNFKATAAQ
+880 
-890 AVAGVVAKMQEMVG
+890 
-904 VLKRI
+904 
-909 PDQVRQIFANAG
+909 
-921 HWLVDSGRQ
+921 WLVDSGRQ
-930 MIQGFIDGISSMAG
+930 MIQGLIDGIRSMAG
-944 AVGRAVSS
+944 AVGNAIQN
-952 VIPHNLGGLVGFSGG
+952 VIPFNVGGVIPGLSFG
-967 GLAGFAEGGVLPD
+967 GLAGFARGGVLPD
-980 VPGVSRQ
+980 VPGVPRT
-987 VRDPILGVNSG
+987 VRDPILGVSGG

-1013 REATAKHL
+1013 REDTKKHL

-1051 ARQLLAFAG
+1051 ARQLLAFAD
-1060 GQRVNGQQAPCSLE
+1060 GQRVNGQQAPRSLE

-1106 VAGRKFATGTEG
+1106 VRGRKFATGTEG

-1138 IGYFNGG
+1138 IGFFNGG
-1145 PYGGHTAGTIF
+1145 PYDGHTSGTIY
-1156 DENGVATNVEMGGG
+1156 DENGKAVNVEMGGG

-1183 RHSQFTDRY
+1183 RHRQYTDRY
-1192 FINLPAA
+1192 YINLPAA
-1199 AGGAAQ
+1199 AGAAVGAAAAE
-1205 VVSTSVDGV
+1205 VLNTSVEGV
-1214 TLAAVPEKS
+1214 TVAAPEKS
-1223 MGSAKT
+1223 LRQAKT
-1229 YQIDWGTASQLGSKY
+1229 YQIDWGTASQLASKY

-1252 ALREYLNRRAKVYDT
+1252 ALREYLGRKARVYDT

-1279 LGKPELVFPA
+1279 LGKPELIFPA
-1289 QATTAML
+1289 EATTAML
-1296 QMARQTPQ
+1296 QMASQTPQ
-1304 FAAAMEQLSAAAPEL
+1304 FAAAMEQLSASAPQL
-1319 AAAVDKF
+1319 AAAIDKF
-1326 TDLDYGVI
+1326 TDLDYGAI
-1334 AEEMT
+1334 AEEIT

-1351 LARAIGDEAAER
+1351 LARAIGEEAAER
-1363 VVTELAFIG
+1363 IVTEIAFIG
-1372 DQIRDMQDGSNIRAY
+1372 DQLRDMQDGSNMRAY
-1387 LADLRPSEAVGL
+1387 LANMKASEAVGL
-1399 ADQAGQIVGVKGIN
+1399 ADQVGQLAGIKNIG
-1413 STFGGVAKAY
+1413 STFGGVAKGY
-1423 ESLQDAAV
+1423 EALQDAAV

-1440 TQSEKNLADARKQQ
+1440 TQAEKNLTDARREY
-1454 AEMLKEAGAD
+1454 AEMLKEAGGD
-1464 PELSTKT
+1464 PDVSVKT
-1471 QRKLE
+1471 TRKIE
-1476 DSERKLAEAR
+1476 DAERKLKEAKEAPR
-1486 KTGDPKKIADAE
+1486 AKGDKDGSAQAKKIADAE
-1498 RGLARTRE
+1498 RQLARVRE
-1506 DAQAE
+1506 DAAAE
-1511 LEKSGVKN
+1511 LEKNGVKN
-1519 ADQLVKASE
+1519 ADELVKASE
-1528 AVTAAEQDH
+1528 AVTAAEQER
-1537 EKALGVVQMA
+1537 EKALGVVKLA
-1547 ARATGQAQIAMALEV
+1547 AQATGQAQIQMALEV
-1562 AEMVVKIGKQLCEL
+1562 AEMVIGIGKQIWGLVV
-1576 ANKITTWIS
+1576 KITDWINN
-1585 GIRTQT
+1585 IRIQT
-1591 RAAVWELT
+1591 RTAVWELT
-1599 KSWSELAGVV
+1599 KSWSELTGVV

-1624 TAALDVIG
+1624 NAALDVIG

-1637 RTAQVDVVRAQLE
+1637 RTAQVDVVRAQLQ

-1656 EAEAALQGERD
+1656 EAEGALQAERD
-1667 KVMGKQKWNF
+1667 KVMGQQKWNF

-1703 QLSVQER
+1703 QLS
-1710 DRIMATIGGVGRLSE
+1710 
-1725 EERARLAD
+1725 
-1733 AVAGISDLSAEE
+1733 AEE
-1745 RARIVNAINGNGELT
+1745 RERIV
-1760 AADRARLSAA
+1760 AALS
-1770 IAGMAELSSEERAR
+1770 GV
-1784 MQSALTGIGSVSAR
+1784 GSVSAR
-1798 ERDRITAAM
+1798 ERDRIVAAM

-1848 LADEERDRVRQ
+1848 LTDEERDRVRQ
-1859 AVRSF
+1859 AVWSF

-1885 TAGERSR
+1885 TVEERAR
-1892 VANAI
+1892 VTNAI
-1897 ANMSDLSAEESE
+1897 VNMGDLSAEERE
-1909 RIIRAI
+1909 RIVRAI

-1929 AAALTGI
+1929 VAALTGI

-2007 EQAFQ
+2007 EQAYQ
-2012 ALKDASLDKQLEW
+2012 RLKDASLDKQLEW

-2037 EAELKA
+2037 KHELEA

-2079 TFAQQQ
+2079 TWAQQQ

-2096 LVRQQAELD
+2096 LMRQQAELD

-2134 IMGKRNSAGAK
+2134 IMGKRNSAGAG
-2145 ARNALGRMFDW
+2145 ARNFFGRMFDW
-2156 NGDGNRGRNTWSV
+2156 NGDGNGGRNTWSV

-2236 AQRTLEVSATNKRI
+2236 AQRSLEVNKTLSRI

-2263 QQDMLAEFKKNT
+2263 QQDALAEFKKNT
-2275 QVIPLQWR
+2275 RIMPLQWR

-2291 SAQRYAADALRSEN
+2291 SAQRYAADALRSDN
-2305 AGVRD
+2305 DGVRD

-2330 EKPTVVNLTVPGPRD
+2330 EKPTVVNVTVPGPRD

-2354 DALVTLAD
+2354 DALVTLAG

>member
-1 MSAVGYASIPV
+1 M
-12 TLSFANAAKAVQSQL
+12 
-27 KPQLDKLAK
+27 
-36 DAAAGIDKNVGSA
+36 
-49 VDAASKKVERARQ
+49 
-62 REQKAT
+62 
-68 EAATQAESKLK
+68 
-79 AETEKREGA
+79 
-88 LKRVETATLNLEMAQ
+88 
-103 RKSTDAVAKAQGEY
+103 
-117 DKLVSSG
+117 
-124 TASAEQLAAA
+124 
-134 ERKIADARDK
+134 
-144 GKADVLKRET
+144 
-154 QLDNAR
+154 
-160 SALTTQ
+160 
-166 TQRVADAEVKMASA
+166 
-180 KDKAAGASERVL
+180 
-192 SATKQ
+192 
-197 LDEAQAQAERSSKGL
+197 
-212 SGALASMGDAAT
+212 
-224 DAAEK
+224 
-229 SGGLGQKLM
+229 
-238 DGFKTVGKGALLGV
+238 
-252 GAKAGTM
+252 
-259 VMDGVHTAMS
+259 
-269 KGFDRLQSIEQAEKM
+269 
-284 LEGLGHSATTV
+284 
-295 DTIMDNAMTSV
+295 
-306 KGTAYGFG
+306 
-314 EAASM
+314 
-319 AATFVGAGVKEGDE
+319 KEGDE

-345 AITGSDFQE
+345 AITGSDLGE
-354 MGSIWTKVAS
+354 VGSIWAKVAA
-364 NQKLSTEEMNQLMD
+364 NGKLSTEEMNQLLD
-378 RGLGLLPALQEKYGV
+378 RQLGLLPALQEHYGKSADEV
-393 TAEEARKMVSEGK
+393 SKMVTEGK
-406 ISFEDFASAMEGM
+406 VSFEDFADVMDEM
-419 VGGSAQKMGETFSGS
+419 VGGSAVTMGNTFSAS
-434 LSNMNA
+434 FKNMQS
-440 ALGRFGAKL
+440 ALGRVGATLLTPVFQNAPPIFNAVKDAL
-449 LEPVFANAPAVFA
+449 KELQAELEPMMEQVAARMAPA
-462 AVGAAV
+462 
-468 DELGKKLEPV
+468 
-478 ITQISEWLAPKMQF
+478 MQF
-492 LAETVVPMLAD
+492 IAETVVPSLVD
-503 AFLGVI
+503 GLLGVV

-760 QVLSEGVAAIG
+760 QVLSDGVAAIG

-803 FQIVGDVLQ
+803 FQLVGDVLR
-812 SVWEN
+812 SVWDN
-817 VIAPVFGLFRDGA
+817 MIAPVFGILREGA
-830 GLTADILTGNFDN
+830 GLTADILTGNFVN
-843 IGNRFQ
+843 IGNRFE
-849 SMGDHLHQV
+849 SMGEHLRTIV
-858 VTGPI
+858 MGPI
-863 SVAKDIFV
+863 TVAKDTFLGLIS
-871 ALVTAMGRT
+871 AMGKT
-880 MDNFKATAAQ
+880 MENFKATAAR

-952 VIPHNLGGLVGFSGG
+952 VIPHNLGGLVGLSGG

-987 VRDPILGVNSG
+987 VRDPILGVNSQ

-1013 REATAKHL
+1013 REDTKKHL

-1060 GQRVNGQQAPCSLE
+1060 GQRVNGQQAPRSLE

-1214 TLAAVPEKS
+1214 TLAAAPEKS

-1304 FAAAMEQLSAAAPEL
+1304 YVAAMQVLADRVPEL
-1319 AAAVDKF
+1319 ATAIDKI
-1326 TDLDYGVI
+1326 TDIDYGLL
-1334 AEEMT
+1334 AEEVT
-1339 AAWRNED
+1339 AAFEGAD

-1351 LARAIGDEAAER
+1351 LARSIGDEAAER
-1363 VVTELAFIG
+1363 IVTEIAFIG
-1372 DQIRDMQDGSNIRAY
+1372 DQIRDMQDGSNMRAY
-1387 LADLRPSEAVGL
+1387 LAGLRPSEAVGL

-1454 AEMLKEAGAD
+1454 DEMLREAGAD
-1464 PELSTKT
+1464 PELSTKA

-1562 AEMVVKIGKQLCEL
+1562 AEMVVKIGKQLREL

-1599 KSWSELAGVV
+1599 KSWSELTGVV
-1609 DQHRGMVAQL
+1609 DQHRDMVAQL

-1688 QGYRDGINEQIAGMS
+1688 QGYRDGINEQISGMT
-1703 QLSVQER
+1703 Q
-1710 DRIMATIGGVGRLSE
+1710 
-1725 EERARLAD
+1725 
-1733 AVAGISDLSAEE
+1733 LSAEE
-1745 RARIVNAINGNGELT
+1745 RQRIMDT
-1760 AADRARLSAA
+1760 
-1770 IAGMAELSSEERAR
+1770 
-1784 MQSALTGIGSVSAR
+1784 LTGVGSVSAR
-1798 ERDRITAAM
+1798 ERDRIVSAM
-1807 DGLVTL
+1807 DGLVSL

-1822 ASVAG
+1822 ASAAG

-1848 LADEERDRVRQ
+1848 LTEEERDRVRQ
-1859 AVRSF
+1859 AVGSF

-1885 TAGERSR
+1885 TAGERAR

-1897 ANMSDLSAEESE
+1897 ANMGDLSAEERE
-1909 RIIRAI
+1909 RIVRAI

-1929 AAALTGI
+1929 VAALTGL
-1936 GSIHGKQEDLTSQI
+1936 GSIHGKEQDLTSQI

-1973 AADDAYIASVNGR
+1973 AADDAYVASVNGR

-2007 EQAFQ
+2007 ERAFQ

-2079 TFAQQQ
+2079 THAQQR

-2096 LVRQQAELD
+2096 LVRQRAELD

-2123 EIARLEAQNAE
+2123 EIARLQKENAE
-2134 IMGKRNSAGAK
+2134 ILGKRNSAGAK
-2145 ARNALGRMFDW
+2145 ARRGLGRLVDW
-2156 NGDGNRGRNTWSV
+2156 NGDGDTFGRTNSWSA
-2169 ERKQYDAQIAANNAQ
+2169 ERKQYDAQIAANNRQ
-2184 IEELKKSQYASGA
+2184 IEELQKSVYAKGA
-2197 FTPAQQ
+2197 FTAAEQ
-2203 REIDKATKLAAKY
+2203 RQIDDATKLAARY
-2216 FAQGNE
+2216 YAQGLDD
-2222 AAAKAALQA
+2222 AARAALAA

-2250 TDWEKQQRDLQRE
+2250 TDWEKQQRDLQRS
-2263 QQDMLAEFKKNT
+2263 QQDALAEFKMNT
-2275 QVIPLQWR
+2275 QVLPLQWR
-2283 SQELESRE
+2283 SQELGSRE

-2305 AGVRD
+2305 DGVRD

-2330 EKPTVVNLTVPGPRD
+2330 EKPTVVNVTVPGPRD

-2386 RAAIGR
+2386 RAAIGM